1 MAPATKRKG
10 PGDMVGVASI
20 SPDGISGLDDEMEV
34 QLLGAG
40 QEVRLV
46 TPSPSPCRPHV
57 QVTYFSLPVGVQVG
71 RSCCVIKYKGRTIV
85 CDAGVHPA
93 FSGMAALP
101 FLDELDWSTVDAILI
116 THFHLDHAAS
126 LTYVMEKT
134 NFKEGNGVVYMSHPT
149 KAVYRYLMSDFVRVS
164 TAGTDENLF
173 TESEMLASFNQ
184 IQSFDFEQEILL
196 PPSRNSDSTASVRFT
211 SFAAGHV
218 LGACMFLLEIAGAR
232 VLYTGDYS
240 TEEDR
245 HLVPAKVPNW
255 ERSPDVMICESTYG
269 VQSHEPR
276 LEKEAQF
283 TSASSPFPPF
293 PHPSASLSRPSTH
306 PLTTPTDLVQSIVKR
321 GGRVLLPVFA
331 LGRAQEL
338 LLILDE
344 FWAEHPEL
352 QHVPIYYISSLAMKC
367 MDVYRQYIHTMSPNI
382 RSKFARGINPFD
394 FKGKNSFIRPL
405 DRGISKL
412 NDRNPCVV
420 MASPG
425 FLTNGVSRELL
436 EKWAPD
442 PRNGLIITGYSVEG
456 VMARTIMNEPTEIL
470 ALNGGAKIPR
480 RLCVPP
486 SFAFLKATRALTHPP
501 TRSVDYIS
509 FSAHVDYTQNSKFID
524 EVMPSH
530 LILVHG
536 EVNNM
541 SRLRSALKTR
551 FAERKNDVQIYTPR
565 NVETVKLKFRGERM
579 AKALGSLAL
588 TTPTPSTPLSGLLVS
603 KDFSYTL
610 LSPADLRE
618 FTGLST
624 SVILQRQRLVLSVS
638 WDLVRW
644 HLQGMYGKIVE
655 GRDGEGT
662 PTMRVMETVDVKL
675 AHKHELAI
683 EWVGGATNDMI
694 ADSVLAV
701 VLGIESSPASV
712 KQTSG
717 GHSHHPHPHPYAEP
731 ASPPPSSKPLIAPT
745 SPSTS
750 ADTAKPEEPD
760 SFTDAAASLPS
771 RLDRLIAFLDS
782 YFGQVE
788 LIRPEDLPLC
798 SPSPPASPTALP
810 EAAAEALDTPPAPSE
825 PAEKAEDEEKA
836 QEKKERV
843 VEERRV
849 KRERERPGAP
859 VVRVKLD
866 EHFADVRVED
876 LTVTSDYTPLQRRV
890 ESVVQIAMAIVTPL
904 SSIGDRSAMS
914 LAGDLHRDKKRA
926 EGTAGKEVETAA

>member
-1 MAPATKRKG
+1 MAPTKRKG
-10 PGDMVGVASI
+10 PGDMAGVAHI
-20 SPDGISGLDDEMEV
+20 GPQGITGLDDEMEV

-40 QEVRLV
+40 QE
-46 TPSPSPCRPHV
+46 
-57 QVTYFSLPVGVQVG
+57 VG

-164 TAGTDENLF
+164 TAGSDENLF
-173 TESEMLASFNQ
+173 TETEMLASFNQ

-196 PPSRNSDSTASVRFT
+196 QPSATSNASVRFT

-255 ERSPDVMICESTYG
+255 ERAPDVMICESTYG

-283 TSASSPFPPF
+283 TS
-293 PHPSASLSRPSTH
+293 
-306 PLTTPTDLVQSIVKR
+306 LVQSIVKR

-344 FWAEHPEL
+344 YWAEHPEL
-352 QHVPIYYISSLAMKC
+352 QHIPIYYISSLAIKC
-367 MDVYRQYIHTMSPNI
+367 MDVYRQYIHTMSPNV

-394 FKGKNSFIRPL
+394 FKRQGSFIRPL

-412 NDRNPCVV
+412 NDKNPCVV

-436 EKWAPD
+436 ERWAPD

-456 VMARTIMNEPTEIL
+456 VMARTIMNEPTEIP
-470 ALNGGAKIPR
+470 ALNGGAKIAR
-480 RLCVPP
+480 RL
-486 SFAFLKATRALTHPP
+486 
-501 TRSVDYIS
+501 SVDYIS

-524 EVMPSH
+524 DVMPSH

-588 TTPTPSTPLSGLLVS
+588 TNPVPSTPVSGLLVS

-624 SVILQRQRLVLSVS
+624 SLILQRQRLALSVS

-655 GRDGEGT
+655 GRDGEGI
-662 PTMRVMETVDVKL
+662 PTMRVMQTVDVKMTD
-675 AHKHELAI
+675 KHELAI
-683 EWVGGATNDMI
+683 EWVGGVTNDMI

-701 VLGIESSPASV
+701 VLGIEGSPASV
-712 KQTSG
+712 KKTTSDHP
-717 GHSHHPHPHPYAEP
+717 HSHHHHHKPHPYAEP
-731 ASPPPSSKPLIAPT
+731 PSPPASSTPLIKPD
-745 SPSTS
+745 S
-750 ADTAKPEEPD
+750 ADEPTADP
-760 SFTDAAASLPS
+760 AAEADLLPS

-782 YFGQVE
+782 YFGAVE
-788 LIRPEDLPLC
+788 LIRPEDLPP
-798 SPSPPASPTALP
+798 SPSPAVAAVEEPTPAPAPTADGDAAP
-810 EAAAEALDTPPAPSE
+810 EVQLDVPATE
-825 PAEKAEDEEKA
+825 PAEKVEDAAAEKVKEQEEE
-836 QEKKERV
+836 QEKKLEEEEKHPRV
-843 VEERRV
+843 
-849 KRERERPGAP
+849 P
-859 VVRVKLD
+859 VIRVKLD
-866 EHFADVRVED
+866 EHWADVRVED

-890 ESVVQIAMAIVTPL
+890 ESVVHLALAIVTPL
-904 SSIGDRSAMS
+904 SALNDPRGTK
-914 LAGDLHRDKKRA
+914 LDLVEDLEKHRDKKRA
-926 EGTAGKEVETAA
+926 VGEGEGKGLEAVAEDAREVETAA

>member
-1 MAPATKRKG
+1 MAPTKRKG
-10 PGDMVGVASI
+10 PGDAPGVAQI
-20 SPDGISGLDDEMEV
+20 SPEGITGLDDEMEV

-40 QEVRLV
+40 QE
-46 TPSPSPCRPHV
+46 
-57 QVTYFSLPVGVQVG
+57 VG

-134 NFKEGNGVVYMSHPT
+134 NFKEGNGVVYMSNPT

-173 TESEMLASFNQ
+173 TENEMIASFNQ

-196 PPSRNSDSTASVRFT
+196 PPSSTSSASVRFT

-218 LGACMFLLEIAGAR
+218 LGACMFLIEIAGAR

-245 HLVPAKVPNW
+245 HLVPAKVPTW
-255 ERSPDVMICESTYG
+255 ERPPDVMICESTYG

-283 TSASSPFPPF
+283 TN
-293 PHPSASLSRPSTH
+293 
-306 PLTTPTDLVQSIVKR
+306 LVQSILKR

-331 LGRAQEL
+331 LGRAQEI

-344 FWAEHPEL
+344 YWAEHPEL
-352 QHVPIYYISSLAMKC
+352 QHIPIYYISSLAIKC
-367 MDVYRQYIHTMSPNI
+367 MDVYRQYIHTMSPNV

-394 FKGKNSFIRPL
+394 FKRKDTFIRPL
-405 DRGISKL
+405 DKGISKL

-425 FLTNGVSRELL
+425 FLTSGVSRELL

-456 VMARTIMNEPTEIL
+456 VMARTIMNEPTEIQ
-470 ALNGGAKIPR
+470 AVNGGAKIQR
-480 RLCVPP
+480 RL
-486 SFAFLKATRALTHPP
+486 
-501 TRSVDYIS
+501 SVDYIS

-541 SRLRSALKTR
+541 SRLRSALKTK

-565 NVETVKLKFRGERM
+565 NVETVRLKFRGERM

-588 TTPTPSTPLSGLLVS
+588 TTPAPATPVSGLLVS

-624 SVILQRQRLVLSVS
+624 SIILQRQRLALSVS

-644 HLQGMYGKIVE
+644 HLQGMYGKIAE
-655 GRDGEGT
+655 GRDAEGT
-662 PTMRVMETVDVKL
+662 PTMRIMETVDVK
-675 AHKHELAI
+675 HVDKHALAI
-683 EWVGGATNDMI
+683 EWVGGVTNDMI

-701 VLGIESSPASV
+701 VLGIDGSPASV
-712 KQTSG
+712 KKTTED
-717 GHSHHPHPHPYAEP
+717 HPHQHHHHHHRHPYAEP
-731 ASPPPSSKPLIAPT
+731 PSPPRHTRSIEASASSDGVKKEEEEGTEAEA
-745 SPSTS
+745 ST
-750 ADTAKPEEPD
+750 
-760 SFTDAAASLPS
+760 LPS

-782 YFGQVE
+782 YFGHVE
-788 LIRPEDLPLC
+788 LLSPEEQ
-798 SPSPPASPTALP
+798 AALP
-810 EAAAEALDTPPAPSE
+810 PTTPVWSATEVEEAAVKVEASSTE
-825 PAEKAEDEEKA
+825 PAEKVEDAAEA
-836 QEKKERV
+836 ILEKKV
-843 VEERRV
+843 L
-849 KRERERPGAP
+849 ERPLAP
-859 VVRVKLD
+859 IVRVRLD
-866 EHFADVRVED
+866 DHWADVRIED
-876 LTVTSDYTPLQRRV
+876 LTVSSDWEPLQRRV
-890 ESVVQIAMAIVTPL
+890 ESIVQIAMAIVTPL
-904 SSIGDRSAMS
+904 SALASGHGGTKS
-914 LAGDLHRDKKRA
+914 LSLVDDIPAIKKRA
-926 EGTAGKEVETAA
+926 VGEGDVGGTSKQANPEESAPVETSEA

>member
-1 MAPATKRKG
+1 MAPPLKRKG
-10 PGDMVGVASI
+10 PGDLTGAAQI
-20 SPDGISGLDDEMEV
+20 SPEGITGLDDEMTV

-40 QEVRLV
+40 QE
-46 TPSPSPCRPHV
+46 
-57 QVTYFSLPVGVQVG
+57 VG
-71 RSCCVIKYKGRTIV
+71 RSCCVIKYKGRVIV

-164 TAGTDENLF
+164 TAGSDDNLF
-173 TESEMLASFNQ
+173 TEEEMLTSFNS

-196 PPSRNSDSTASVRFT
+196 PPSRNSETTASVRFT

-218 LGACMFLLEIAGAR
+218 LGACMFLIEVAGAR

-245 HLVPAKVPNW
+245 HLVPAKVPDW
-255 ERSPDVMICESTYG
+255 ERNPDVMICESTYG

-276 LEKEAQF
+276 LEKETQF
-283 TSASSPFPPF
+283 TN
-293 PHPSASLSRPSTH
+293 LI
-306 PLTTPTDLVQSIVKR
+306 QSIIKR

-344 FWAEHPEL
+344 YWAEHPEL
-352 QHVPIYYISSLAMKC
+352 QHVPIYYISSLAIKC
-367 MDVYRQYIHTMSPNI
+367 MDVYRQYIHTMSPNV

-394 FKGKNSFIRPL
+394 FKGKHSFIRPL
-405 DRGISKL
+405 DKGISKL
-412 NDRNPCVV
+412 NDKNPCVV

-456 VMARTIMNEPTEIL
+456 VMARTIMNEPQDIP

-480 RLCVPP
+480 RL
-486 SFAFLKATRALTHPP
+486 
-501 TRSVDYIS
+501 SVDYIS

-588 TTPTPSTPLSGLLVS
+588 STPAPQTALSGLLVS
-603 KDFSYTL
+603 KDFTYTL
-610 LSPADLRE
+610 LSPADLRD

-624 SVILQRQRLVLSVS
+624 SVILQRQRVKLSVS

-644 HLQGMYGKIVE
+644 HLEGMYGKIVE
-655 GRDGEGT
+655 GRDQEGV
-662 PTMRVMETVDVKL
+662 PTMRIMQTVDVKL
-675 AHKHELAI
+675 SDKHELAI
-683 EWVGGATNDMI
+683 EWVGGATNDMV
-694 ADSVLAV
+694 ADSVLAL

-712 KQTSG
+712 KQTS
-717 GHSHHPHPHPYAEP
+717 SHDHHHHHHHHHHAPHPYAEP
-731 ASPPPSSKPLIAPT
+731 SSPRPLL
-745 SPSTS
+745 PST
-750 ADTAKPEEPD
+750 PEEEED
-760 SFTDAAASLPS
+760 GSAKKEEDEEEAELATLPS

-782 YFGQVE
+782 YFGSVE
-788 LIRPEDLPLC
+788 LLKSSAKE
-798 SPSPPASPTALP
+798 THP
-810 EAAAEALDTPPAPSE
+810 EAATETSATATSAQSAAEPTGAPEEEAVAQIDASE
-825 PAEKAEDEEKA
+825 PAEKSE
-836 QEKKERV
+836 QEAVKIEAAAA
-843 VEERRV
+843 EERANEI
-849 KRERERPGAP
+849 ERERKHPRAP
-859 VVRVKLD
+859 VIRVKLD
-866 EHFADVRVED
+866 EHFADVDIESLV
-876 LTVTSDYTPLQRRV
+876 VVSDYVPLQRRV

-904 SSIGDRSAMS
+904 ASIGDLGTGKKGGLS
-914 LAGDLHRDKKRA
+914 LLEHQDKKV
-926 EGTAGKEVETAA
+926 KEVEA

>member
-1 MAPATKRKG
+1 MAPNKRKG
-10 PGDMVGVASI
+10 PGDAAGVAQI
-20 SPDGISGLDDEMEV
+20 SPEGITGLDDEMEV

-40 QEVRLV
+40 QEV
-46 TPSPSPCRPHV
+46 
-57 QVTYFSLPVGVQVG
+57 G
-71 RSCCVIKYKGRTIV
+71 RSCCVIRYKGRTIV

-134 NFKEGNGVVYMSHPT
+134 NFKEGKGVVYMSHPT

-164 TAGTDENLF
+164 TAGSDDNLF
-173 TESEMLASFNQ
+173 TETEMIASFNE

-196 PPSRNSDSTASVRFT
+196 PPSDTSSASVRFT

-218 LGACMFLLEIAGAR
+218 LGACMFLIEIAGAR

-245 HLVPAKVPNW
+245 HLVPAKVPSW
-255 ERSPDVMICESTYG
+255 ERPPDVMICESTYG

-283 TSASSPFPPF
+283 TG
-293 PHPSASLSRPSTH
+293 
-306 PLTTPTDLVQSIVKR
+306 LVQSILKR

-338 LLILDE
+338 LLLLDE
-344 FWAEHPEL
+344 YWAEHPEL
-352 QHVPIYYISSLAMKC
+352 QHIPIYFVSSLAIKC
-367 MDVYRQYIHTMSPNI
+367 MDVYGQYIHTMSPNV
-382 RSKFARGINPFD
+382 RAKFARGINPFD
-394 FKGKNSFIRPL
+394 FKRKDSFVRPL

-412 NDRNPCVV
+412 NDRTPCVV

-425 FLTNGVSRELL
+425 FLTSGVSRELL

-456 VMARTIMNEPTEIL
+456 VMARTIMNEPTEIH
-470 ALNGGAKIPR
+470 ALNGGAKIQR
-480 RLCVPP
+480 RL
-486 SFAFLKATRALTHPP
+486 
-501 TRSVDYIS
+501 SVDYIS

-541 SRLRSALKTR
+541 SRLRAALKAR

-579 AKALGSLAL
+579 AKALGSLA
-588 TTPTPSTPLSGLLVS
+588 TKAPTAATPVSGLLVS

-624 SVILQRQRLVLSVS
+624 SLILQRQRLALSVS

-644 HLQGMYGKIVE
+644 HLQGMYGKIAE
-655 GRDGEGT
+655 GRDGEGV
-662 PTMRVMETVDVKL
+662 PTMRVMETVDVKMTD
-675 AHKHELAI
+675 KHELAI
-683 EWVGGATNDMI
+683 EWVGGVTNDMI
-694 ADSVLAV
+694 ADSVLAI
-701 VLGIESSPASV
+701 VLGIEGSPASV
-712 KQTSG
+712 KT
-717 GHSHHPHPHPYAEP
+717 P
-731 ASPPPSSKPLIAPT
+731 ASA
-745 SPSTS
+745 
-750 ADTAKPEEPD
+750 AEDGGD
-760 SFTDAAASLPS
+760 SDALLVPS

-788 LIRPEDLPLC
+788 LLRPEDMPTPP
-798 SPSPPASPTALP
+798 PSAAVPEPDAAEAAAVTVEAAPTEPAEKVEDAAAA
-810 EAAAEALDTPPAPSE
+810 AAAEA
-825 PAEKAEDEEKA
+825 
-836 QEKKERV
+836 KKEKN
-843 VEERRV
+843 EAQAQAD
-849 KRERERPGAP
+849 RPRAP
-859 VVRVKLD
+859 VIRVKLD
-866 EHFADVRVED
+866 EHCADVRVED
-876 LTVTSDYTPLQRRV
+876 LTVSSDYEPLQRRV
-890 ESVVQIAMAIVTPL
+890 ESVVQIALAIVTPL
-904 SSIGDRSAMS
+904 SA
-914 LAGDLHRDKKRA
+914 LAP
-926 EGTAGKEVETAA
+926 GKNGIEVKGMGLADEVERSKRRAMRREKAEDALDQVPEETEQA

>member
-1 MAPATKRKG
+1 MKRKG
-10 PGDMVGVASI
+10 AGDTAGVAQI
-20 SPDGISGLDDEMEV
+20 SPEGITGLDDEMEV

-40 QEVRLV
+40 QEV
-46 TPSPSPCRPHV
+46 
-57 QVTYFSLPVGVQVG
+57 G
-71 RSCCVIKYKGRTIV
+71 RSCCVIKYKGRIIV

-134 NFKEGNGVVYMSHPT
+134 NFKEGKGVVYMSHPT

-164 TAGTDENLF
+164 TAGSDDNLF
-173 TESEMLASFNQ
+173 TEAEMIASFNE

-196 PPSRNSDSTASVRFT
+196 PPSDTSSASVRFT

-255 ERSPDVMICESTYG
+255 ERPPDVMICESTYG

-283 TSASSPFPPF
+283 TG
-293 PHPSASLSRPSTH
+293 
-306 PLTTPTDLVQSIVKR
+306 LVQSILKR

-344 FWAEHPEL
+344 YWAEHPEL
-352 QHVPIYYISSLAMKC
+352 QHIPIYYISSLAIKC
-367 MDVYRQYIHTMSPNI
+367 MDVYRQYIHTMSPNV
-382 RSKFARGINPFD
+382 RAKFARGINPFD
-394 FKGKNSFIRPL
+394 FKRQDSFIRPL

-425 FLTNGVSRELL
+425 FLTSGVSRELL

-442 PRNGLIITGYSVEG
+442 PRNGLVITGYSVEG
-456 VMARTIMNEPTEIL
+456 VMARTIMNEPTEIH
-470 ALNGGAKIPR
+470 ALNGGAKIQR
-480 RLCVPP
+480 RL
-486 SFAFLKATRALTHPP
+486 
-501 TRSVDYIS
+501 SVDYIS

-541 SRLRSALKTR
+541 SRLRAALRTR

-579 AKALGSLAL
+579 AKALGSLANTL
-588 TTPTPSTPLSGLLVS
+588 PTPSTTVSGLLVS

-618 FTGLST
+618 FTGLSS
-624 SVILQRQRLVLSVS
+624 SVILQRQRLALSVS

-644 HLQGMYGKIVE
+644 HLEGMYGKIAQGKDAE
-655 GRDGEGT
+655 GHLTLRI
-662 PTMRVMETVDVKL
+662 METVDVKMVD
-675 AHKHELAI
+675 KHELAI
-683 EWVGGATNDMI
+683 EWVGGVTNDMI

-701 VLGIESSPASV
+701 VLGIEGSPASV
-712 KQTSG
+712 KKTTED
-717 GHSHHPHPHPYAEP
+717 HPHHHHHHHPHPYAEP
-731 ASPPPSSKPLIAPT
+731 PSPSAPL
-745 SPSTS
+745 SDVDEPSTS
-750 ADTAKPEEPD
+750 APDADADEE
-760 SFTDAAASLPS
+760 AAVLPS

-788 LIRPEDLPLC
+788 LVQPSTS
-798 SPSPPASPTALP
+798 SPSPSSA
-810 EAAAEALDTPPAPSE
+810 PAPVAPAADEASAASE
-825 PAEKAEDEEKA
+825 PKLEPVDDATLPPEKAEDAMQVEAVAEADKA
-836 QEKKERV
+836 HERL
-843 VEERRV
+843 
-849 KRERERPGAP
+849 ERPRAP
-859 VVRVKLD
+859 VIRVTLD
-866 EHFADVRVED
+866 SYHADVRVED
-876 LTVTSDYTPLQRRV
+876 LTVTSDYEPLKRRV

-904 SSIGDRSAMS
+904 SALAPGAAAAGGTIHS
-914 LAGDLHRDKKRA
+914 LADDLPKVKRR
-926 EGTAGKEVETAA
+926 EVEAGLDEGLERVREEDL

>member
-1 MAPATKRKG
+1 MAPSNKRKG
-10 PGDMVGVASI
+10 PGDLTGAAQI
-20 SPDGISGLDDEMEV
+20 SPEGITGLDDEMTV

-40 QEVRLV
+40 QE
-46 TPSPSPCRPHV
+46 
-57 QVTYFSLPVGVQVG
+57 VG

-134 NFKEGNGVVYMSHPT
+134 NFKEGKGVVYMSHPT

-164 TAGTDENLF
+164 TAGSDENLF
-173 TESEMLASFNQ
+173 TEEEMLTSFNS

-196 PPSRNSDSTASVRFT
+196 PPSRNSETTASVRFT

-218 LGACMFLLEIAGAR
+218 LGACMFLIEVAGAR

-245 HLVPAKVPNW
+245 HLVPAKVPDW
-255 ERSPDVMICESTYG
+255 ERNPDVMICESTYG

-276 LEKEAQF
+276 LEKETQF
-283 TSASSPFPPF
+283 TN
-293 PHPSASLSRPSTH
+293 LI
-306 PLTTPTDLVQSIVKR
+306 QSIIKR

-344 FWAEHPEL
+344 YWAEHPEL

-367 MDVYRQYIHTMSPNI
+367 MDVYRQYIHTMSPNV

-394 FKGKNSFIRPL
+394 FRGKNSFIRPL
-405 DRGISKL
+405 DKGISKL
-412 NDRNPCVV
+412 NDKNPCVV

-456 VMARTIMNEPTEIL
+456 VMARTIMNEPQDIP

-480 RLCVPP
+480 RL
-486 SFAFLKATRALTHPP
+486 
-501 TRSVDYIS
+501 SVDYIS

-588 TTPTPSTPLSGLLVS
+588 TTPAPQTALSGLLVS
-603 KDFSYTL
+603 KDFTYTL
-610 LSPADLRE
+610 LSPSDLRD

-624 SVILQRQRLVLSVS
+624 SVILQRQRVKLSVT

-655 GRDGEGT
+655 GRDQEGV
-662 PTMRVMETVDVKL
+662 PTMRIMQTVDVKL
-675 AHKHELAI
+675 SDKHEVAI
-683 EWVGGATNDMI
+683 EWVGGATNDMV

-712 KQTSG
+712 KQTS
-717 GHSHHPHPHPYAEP
+717 SHDHHHHHAPHPYAEP
-731 ASPPPSSKPLIAPT
+731 PSPKPLL
-745 SPSTS
+745 PST
-750 ADTAKPEEPD
+750 PEED
-760 SFTDAAASLPS
+760 EEAKKEEEEEDESSILPS

-782 YFGQVE
+782 YFGSVE
-788 LIRPEDLPLC
+788 LLQPSRAK
-798 SPSPPASPTALP
+798 SSSPPQEDPVESATSTAMDEETVEESTTSTTEEVIAQIDP
-810 EAAAEALDTPPAPSE
+810 KEPAEKSEQEAAKIEEAAAEQRAKE
-825 PAEKAEDEEKA
+825 IE
-836 QEKKERV
+836 QEKRN
-843 VEERRV
+843 
-849 KRERERPGAP
+849 PHAP
-859 VVRVKLD
+859 VIRVKLD
-866 EHFADVRVED
+866 EHFADVDIEN
-876 LTVTSDYTPLQRRV
+876 LTVVSDYVPLQRRV

-904 SSIGDRSAMS
+904 ASIGDLGSGKKGGLS
-914 LAGDLHRDKKRA
+914 LLEHQDKKV
-926 EGTAGKEVETAA
+926 KEIEA

>member
-1 MAPATKRKG
+1 MAPVKRKG
-10 PGDMVGVASI
+10 PGDLTAVAQI
-20 SPDGISGLDDEMEV
+20 SPQGITGLDDEMEV
-34 QLLGAG
+34 QMLGAG
-40 QEVRLV
+40 QE
-46 TPSPSPCRPHV
+46 
-57 QVTYFSLPVGVQVG
+57 VG

-134 NFKEGNGVVYMSHPT
+134 NFKEGKGVVYMSHPT

-164 TAGTDENLF
+164 TAGSDDHLF
-173 TESEMLASFNQ
+173 TETEMIASFNQ

-196 PPSRNSDSTASVRFT
+196 QPSETSNASVRFT

-255 ERSPDVMICESTYG
+255 ERPPDVMICESTYG

-283 TSASSPFPPF
+283 TN
-293 PHPSASLSRPSTH
+293 
-306 PLTTPTDLVQSIVKR
+306 LVSSIVKR

-331 LGRAQEL
+331 LGRAQEI

-344 FWAEHPEL
+344 YWAEHPEL
-352 QHVPIYYISSLAMKC
+352 QHVPIYFISSLAIKC
-367 MDVYRQYIHTMSPNI
+367 MDVYRQYIHTMSPNV
-382 RSKFARGINPFD
+382 RSKFARGLNPFD
-394 FKGKNSFIRPL
+394 FKRKDSFIRPL

-412 NDRNPCVV
+412 NDKNPCVV

-436 EKWAPD
+436 ERWAPD

-456 VMARTIMNEPTEIL
+456 VMARTIMNEPTEIP
-470 ALNGGAKIPR
+470 ALNGGAKIAR
-480 RLCVPP
+480 RL
-486 SFAFLKATRALTHPP
+486 
-501 TRSVDYIS
+501 SVDYIS

-536 EVNNM
+536 EMNNM
-541 SRLRSALKTR
+541 SRLRSALKTK

-588 TTPTPSTPLSGLLVS
+588 TKPIPSTPVSGLLVS

-624 SVILQRQRLVLSVS
+624 SVILQRQRLALSVS

-655 GRDGEGT
+655 GRDKDGL
-662 PTMRVMETVDVKL
+662 PTMRVMQTVDVKM
-675 AHKHELAI
+675 ADKYELAI
-683 EWVGGATNDMI
+683 EWVGGVTNDMI

-701 VLGIESSPASV
+701 VLGIEGSPASV
-712 KQTSG
+712 KKTTSD
-717 GHSHHPHPHPYAEP
+717 HPHHHHHHAPHPYAEP
-731 ASPPPSSKPLIAPT
+731 ASPPPSSRPLI
-745 SPSTS
+745 
-750 ADTAKPEEPD
+750 KPEDPSSSSEP
-760 SFTDAAASLPS
+760 AAAAEGEGLDALPS

-782 YFGQVE
+782 YFGHVE
-788 LIRPEDLPLC
+788 LLRPEDLPP
-798 SPSPPASPTALP
+798 SPSPSPADAAEHEPAPAPATEPVAP
-810 EAAAEALDTPPAPSE
+810 DMAVDIPAAASE
-825 PAEKAEDEEKA
+825 PAEKVEDAAVAAAEEMEEKKA
-836 QEKKERV
+836 EELAEEKK
-843 VEERRV
+843 
-849 KRERERPGAP
+849 RPRAP

-866 EHFADVRVED
+866 EHWADVRVED
-876 LTVTSDYTPLQRRV
+876 LSVTSDYTPLQRRV
-890 ESVVQIAMAIVTPL
+890 ESVVHLALAIVTPL
-904 SSIGDRSAMS
+904 SALNDPRGAK
-914 LAGDLHRDKKRA
+914 LDLTADVDGHLEKKRA
-926 EGTAGKEVETAA
+926 VERGEGLEKVEEENMEEKADEA

>member
-1 MAPATKRKG
+1 MKRKTV
-10 PGDMVGVASI
+10 GDTAGVAQI
-20 SPDGISGLDDEMEV
+20 SPEGITGLDDEMEV

-40 QEVRLV
+40 QE
-46 TPSPSPCRPHV
+46 
-57 QVTYFSLPVGVQVG
+57 VG

-134 NFKEGNGVVYMSHPT
+134 NFKEGKGVVYMSHPT

-164 TAGTDENLF
+164 TAGSDDNLF
-173 TESEMLASFNQ
+173 TEAEMIASFNQ

-196 PPSRNSDSTASVRFT
+196 PPSDSSSASVRFT

-255 ERSPDVMICESTYG
+255 ERPPDVMICESTYG

-283 TSASSPFPPF
+283 T
-293 PHPSASLSRPSTH
+293 T
-306 PLTTPTDLVQSIVKR
+306 LVQSILKR

-344 FWAEHPEL
+344 YWAEHPEL
-352 QHVPIYYISSLAMKC
+352 QHIPIYYISSLAIKC
-367 MDVYRQYIHTMSPNI
+367 MDVYRQYIHTMSPNV
-382 RSKFARGINPFD
+382 RAKFARGINPFD
-394 FKGKNSFIRPL
+394 FKRQDSFIRPL

-425 FLTNGVSRELL
+425 FLTSGVSRELL

-442 PRNGLIITGYSVEG
+442 PRNGLVITGYSVEG
-456 VMARTIMNEPTEIL
+456 VMARTIMNEPTEIH
-470 ALNGGAKIPR
+470 ALNGGAKIQR
-480 RLCVPP
+480 RL
-486 SFAFLKATRALTHPP
+486 
-501 TRSVDYIS
+501 SVDYIS

-541 SRLRSALKTR
+541 SRLRAALRTR

-579 AKALGSLAL
+579 AKALGSLAN
-588 TTPTPSTPLSGLLVS
+588 TVPTPSTAVSGLLVS

-624 SVILQRQRLVLSVS
+624 SVILQRQRLALSVS

-644 HLQGMYGKIVE
+644 HLEGMYGKIAQ
-655 GRDGEGT
+655 GRDGEGHLT
-662 PTMRVMETVDVKL
+662 LRIMETVDVKMVD
-675 AHKHELAI
+675 KHELAI
-683 EWVGGATNDMI
+683 EWVGGVTNDMI

-701 VLGIESSPASV
+701 VLGIEGSPASV
-712 KQTSG
+712 KKTTEDHPH
-717 GHSHHPHPHPYAEP
+717 GHHHHHHHPHPYAEP
-731 ASPPPSSKPLIAPT
+731 PSPSAPPPADDDAP
-745 SPSTS
+745 S
-750 ADTAKPEEPD
+750 ASVD
-760 SFTDAAASLPS
+760 DADAEAAVLPS

-788 LIRPEDLPLC
+788 LIRP
-798 SPSPPASPTALP
+798 SSSSPPAPP
-810 EAAAEALDTPPAPSE
+810 AAETEEAKEKEKDVTTAEQLKPEPVDDATLPPEKVEDALHAEAEAEAKATQQRAARPA
-825 PAEKAEDEEKA
+825 
-836 QEKKERV
+836 
-843 VEERRV
+843 
-849 KRERERPGAP
+849 AP
-859 VVRVKLD
+859 VIRVTLD
-866 EHFADVRVED
+866 SYHADVRVED
-876 LTVTSDYTPLQRRV
+876 LSVTSDYTPLQRRV

-904 SSIGDRSAMS
+904 SALAPGAAVGGGAALSLVDDLPKVKRRETEGLESVREEAM
-914 LAGDLHRDKKRA
+914 A
-926 EGTAGKEVETAA
+926 EGA

>member
-1 MAPATKRKG
+1 MAPTKRKG
-10 PGDMVGVASI
+10 PGESAGVAQI
-20 SPDGISGLDDEMEV
+20 SPAGITGIDDEMEV

-40 QEVRLV
+40 QEA
-46 TPSPSPCRPHV
+46 T
-57 QVTYFSLPVGVQVG
+57 TQVG

-134 NFKEGNGVVYMSHPT
+134 NFKEGNGVVYMSNPT

-164 TAGTDENLF
+164 TAGSDDNLF
-173 TESEMLASFNQ
+173 SEAEMIASFNQ

-196 PPSRNSDSTASVRFT
+196 PPSSTSSASVRFT

-218 LGACMFLLEIAGAR
+218 LGACMFLIEIAGAR

-245 HLVPAKVPNW
+245 HLVPAKVPSW
-255 ERSPDVMICESTYG
+255 ERPPDVMICESTYG

-283 TSASSPFPPF
+283 TN
-293 PHPSASLSRPSTH
+293 
-306 PLTTPTDLVQSIVKR
+306 LVQSILKR

-344 FWAEHPEL
+344 YWAEHPEL
-352 QHVPIYYISSLAMKC
+352 QHIPIYYISSLAIKC
-367 MDVYRQYIHTMSPNI
+367 MDVYRQYIHTMSPNV

-394 FKGKNSFIRPL
+394 FKRKDTFIRPL
-405 DRGISKL
+405 DKGISKL

-425 FLTNGVSRELL
+425 FLTSGVSRELL

-456 VMARTIMNEPTEIL
+456 VMARTIMNEPTEIQ
-470 ALNGGAKIPR
+470 AVNGGAKIQR
-480 RLCVPP
+480 RL
-486 SFAFLKATRALTHPP
+486 
-501 TRSVDYIS
+501 SVDYIS

-541 SRLRSALKTR
+541 SRLRSALKTK

-565 NVETVKLKFRGERM
+565 NVETVRLKFRGERM

-588 TTPTPSTPLSGLLVS
+588 TTPAPATQVSGLLVS

-624 SVILQRQRLVLSVS
+624 SVILQRQRLALSVS

-644 HLQGMYGKIVE
+644 HLQGMYGKIAE
-655 GRDGEGT
+655 GRDAEGT

-675 AHKHELAI
+675 VDKHVLAI
-683 EWVGGATNDMI
+683 EWVGGVTNDMI
-694 ADSVLAV
+694 ADSVLAI
-701 VLGIESSPASV
+701 VLGIEGSPASV
-712 KQTSG
+712 KKITEDNP
-717 GHSHHPHPHPYAEP
+717 HHHHHHHPHAEP
-731 ASPPPSSKPLIAPT
+731 PSPPAAHRSLEASSSSQAAVKAEP
-745 SPSTS
+745 
-750 ADTAKPEEPD
+750 KEEEED
-760 SFTDAAASLPS
+760 DVAAALPS

-782 YFGQVE
+782 YFGHVE
-788 LIRPEDLPLC
+788 LLSPE
-798 SPSPPASPTALP
+798 
-810 EAAAEALDTPPAPSE
+810 EQAAAPHTAVIPTEAEVEATAVKVEASSTE
-825 PAEKAEDEEKA
+825 PAEKVEDAAEEALEQKSA
-836 QEKKERV
+836 A
-843 VEERRV
+843 
-849 KRERERPGAP
+849 RPLAP
-859 VVRVKLD
+859 VIRVRLD
-866 EHFADVRVED
+866 DHWADVRIED
-876 LTVTSDYTPLQRRV
+876 LTVTSDYTPLQHRV

-904 SSIGDRSAMS
+904 SALAPGHSGAKASS
-914 LAGDLHRDKKRA
+914 LVDDFPVAKKRA
-926 EGTAGKEVETAA
+926 TNGLEGVSEAAEEVVASEA

>member
-10 PGDMVGVASI
+10 PGDMAGVASI
-20 SPDGISGLDDEMEV
+20 SPEGITGLDDEMEV

-40 QEVRLV
+40 QE
-46 TPSPSPCRPHV
+46 
-57 QVTYFSLPVGVQVG
+57 VG

-173 TESEMLASFNQ
+173 TESEMIASFNQ

-283 TSASSPFPPF
+283 TN
-293 PHPSASLSRPSTH
+293 
-306 PLTTPTDLVQSIVKR
+306 LVQSIVKR

-480 RLCVPP
+480 RL
-486 SFAFLKATRALTHPP
+486 
-501 TRSVDYIS
+501 SVDYIS

-675 AHKHELAI
+675 ADKHELAI

-717 GHSHHPHPHPYAEP
+717 GHSHHHHPHPYAEP
-731 ASPPPSSKPLIAPT
+731 ASPPPSSKPLIAPS

-750 ADTAKPEEPD
+750 SATAKLEEPD
-760 SFTDAAASLPS
+760 SSSDAATSLPS

-782 YFGQVE
+782 YFGHVE
-788 LIRPEDLPLC
+788 LIRPEDLPPR
-798 SPSPPASPTALP
+798 SPSPPVSPTALP
-810 EAAAEALDTPPAPSE
+810 EAAAEALDTPPAPSV

-836 QEKKERV
+836 QEKKQREG
-843 VEERRV
+843 EERRF
-849 KRERERPGAP
+849 KKERERPGAP

-926 EGTAGKEVETAA
+926 EGKAGKEVETAA

>member
-1 MAPATKRKG
+1 MAPTKRKG
-10 PGDMVGVASI
+10 PGDAPGVAQI
-20 SPDGISGLDDEMEV
+20 SPEGITGLDDEMEV

-40 QEVRLV
+40 QE
-46 TPSPSPCRPHV
+46 
-57 QVTYFSLPVGVQVG
+57 VG

-134 NFKEGNGVVYMSHPT
+134 NFREGNGVVYMSNPT

-173 TESEMLASFNQ
+173 TETEMIASFNQ

-196 PPSRNSDSTASVRFT
+196 PPSSTSSASVRFT

-218 LGACMFLLEIAGAR
+218 LGACMFLIEIAGAR

-245 HLVPAKVPNW
+245 HLVPAKVPTW
-255 ERSPDVMICESTYG
+255 ERPPDVMICESTYG

-283 TSASSPFPPF
+283 TN
-293 PHPSASLSRPSTH
+293 
-306 PLTTPTDLVQSIVKR
+306 LVQSILKR

-344 FWAEHPEL
+344 YWAEHPEL
-352 QHVPIYYISSLAMKC
+352 QHIPIYYISSLAIKC
-367 MDVYRQYIHTMSPNI
+367 MDVYRQYIHTMSPNV

-394 FKGKNSFIRPL
+394 FKRKDTFIRPL
-405 DRGISKL
+405 DKGISKL

-425 FLTNGVSRELL
+425 FLTSGVSRELL

-456 VMARTIMNEPTEIL
+456 VMARTIMNEPTEIQ
-470 ALNGGAKIPR
+470 AVNGGAKIQR
-480 RLCVPP
+480 RL
-486 SFAFLKATRALTHPP
+486 
-501 TRSVDYIS
+501 SVDYIS

-541 SRLRSALKTR
+541 SRLRSALKTK

-565 NVETVKLKFRGERM
+565 NVETVRLKFRGERM

-588 TTPTPSTPLSGLLVS
+588 TTPAPATPVSGLLVS

-624 SVILQRQRLVLSVS
+624 SIILQRQRLALSVS

-644 HLQGMYGKIVE
+644 HLQGMYGKIAE
-655 GRDGEGT
+655 GRDAEGV
-662 PTMRVMETVDVKL
+662 PTMRIMETVDVK
-675 AHKHELAI
+675 HVDKHALAI
-683 EWVGGATNDMI
+683 EWVGGVTNDMI

-701 VLGIESSPASV
+701 VLGIEGSPASV
-712 KQTSG
+712 KKTTED
-717 GHSHHPHPHPYAEP
+717 HPHQHHHHHHRHPYAEP
-731 ASPPPSSKPLIAPT
+731 PSPPRHTRRIEA
-745 SPSTS
+745 STS
-750 ADTAKPEEPD
+750 SSDGVKKEEEEE
-760 SFTDAAASLPS
+760 TDAEASTLPS

-782 YFGQVE
+782 YFGHVE
-788 LIRPEDLPLC
+788 LLSPEEQ
-798 SPSPPASPTALP
+798 AALP
-810 EAAAEALDTPPAPSE
+810 PTTPVWSAAEVEEAAVKVEASSTE
-825 PAEKAEDEEKA
+825 PAEKVEDAAEA
-836 QEKKERV
+836 ILEKKAL
-843 VEERRV
+843 
-849 KRERERPGAP
+849 ERPLAP
-859 VVRVKLD
+859 IIRVRLD
-866 EHFADVRVED
+866 DHWADVRIED
-876 LTVTSDYTPLQRRV
+876 LTVSSDWEPLQRRV
-890 ESVVQIAMAIVTPL
+890 ESIVQIAMAIVTPL
-904 SSIGDRSAMS
+904 SALAPGHGGTKS
-914 LAGDLHRDKKRA
+914 LSLVDDIPAVKKRA
-926 EGTAGKEVETAA
+926 VAEGDAGSSKKPISEESAPVEASEA

>member
-1 MAPATKRKG
+1 MAPSNKRKG
-10 PGDMVGVASI
+10 PGDLTGAAQI
-20 SPDGISGLDDEMEV
+20 SPEGITGLDDEMTV

-40 QEVRLV
+40 QE
-46 TPSPSPCRPHV
+46 
-57 QVTYFSLPVGVQVG
+57 VG

-173 TESEMLASFNQ
+173 TEEEMLTSFNS

-196 PPSRNSDSTASVRFT
+196 PPSRNSETTASVRFT

-218 LGACMFLLEIAGAR
+218 LGACMFLIEVAGAR

-245 HLVPAKVPNW
+245 HLVPAKVPDW
-255 ERSPDVMICESTYG
+255 ERNPDVMICESTYG

-276 LEKEAQF
+276 LEKETQF
-283 TSASSPFPPF
+283 TN
-293 PHPSASLSRPSTH
+293 LI
-306 PLTTPTDLVQSIVKR
+306 QSIIKR

-344 FWAEHPEL
+344 YWAEHPEL

-367 MDVYRQYIHTMSPNI
+367 MDVYRQYIHTMSPNV

-394 FKGKNSFIRPL
+394 FRGKNSFIRPL
-405 DRGISKL
+405 DKGISKL
-412 NDRNPCVV
+412 NDKNPCVV

-456 VMARTIMNEPTEIL
+456 VMARTIMNEPQDIP

-480 RLCVPP
+480 RL
-486 SFAFLKATRALTHPP
+486 
-501 TRSVDYIS
+501 SVDYIS

-588 TTPTPSTPLSGLLVS
+588 TTPAPQTALSGLLVS
-603 KDFSYTL
+603 KDFTYTL
-610 LSPADLRE
+610 LSPSDLRD

-624 SVILQRQRLVLSVS
+624 SVILQRQRVKLSVS

-655 GRDGEGT
+655 GRDQDKV
-662 PTMRVMETVDVKL
+662 PTMRIMQTVDVKL
-675 AHKHELAI
+675 SDKHEVAI
-683 EWVGGATNDMI
+683 EWVGGATNDMV

-712 KQTSG
+712 KQTS
-717 GHSHHPHPHPYAEP
+717 SHDHHHHHAPHPYAEP
-731 ASPPPSSKPLIAPT
+731 DSPKPLLT
-745 SPSTS
+745 STPDEGDDAKKEEDDKLST
-750 ADTAKPEEPD
+750 
-760 SFTDAAASLPS
+760 LPS

-782 YFGQVE
+782 YFGSVE
-788 LIRPEDLPLC
+788 LLQPSTTK
-798 SPSPPASPTALP
+798 SPTPGDETSVPPAM
-810 EAAAEALDTPPAPSE
+810 DTEETSTESKTEETVEQIDPHE
-825 PAEKAEDEEKA
+825 PAEKSEQEAAKIEEAIAEERAKEIEEEK
-836 QEKKERV
+836 KSPR
-843 VEERRV
+843 
-849 KRERERPGAP
+849 AP
-859 VVRVKLD
+859 VIRVKLD
-866 EHFADVRVED
+866 EHFADVDIEN
-876 LTVTSDYTPLQRRV
+876 LTVVSDYVPLQRRV
-890 ESVVQIAMAIVTPL
+890 ESVVQIAMAVVTPL
-904 SSIGDRSAMS
+904 SSIGDSGAEKKGLS
-914 LAGDLHRDKKRA
+914 LMEHQDKRV
-926 EGTAGKEVETAA
+926 KEIEA

>member
-1 MAPATKRKG
+1 MAPTKRKG
-10 PGDMVGVASI
+10 PGDMAGVASI
-20 SPDGISGLDDEMEV
+20 SPQGITGLDDEMEV

-40 QEVRLV
+40 QE
-46 TPSPSPCRPHV
+46 
-57 QVTYFSLPVGVQVG
+57 VG

-164 TAGTDENLF
+164 TAGSDDNLF
-173 TESEMLASFNQ
+173 TEAEMIASFNQ

-196 PPSRNSDSTASVRFT
+196 PPSEGSSASVRFT

-218 LGACMFLLEIAGAR
+218 LGACMFLIEIAGAR

-255 ERSPDVMICESTYG
+255 ERKPDVMICESTYG

-283 TSASSPFPPF
+283 T
-293 PHPSASLSRPSTH
+293 T
-306 PLTTPTDLVQSIVKR
+306 LVQNIVKR

-331 LGRAQEL
+331 LGRAQEI

-344 FWAEHPEL
+344 YWAEHPEL
-352 QHVPIYYISSLAMKC
+352 QHIPIYYISNLAIKC
-367 MDVYRQYIHTMSPNI
+367 MDVYRQYIHTMSPNV

-394 FKGKNSFIRPL
+394 FKRKDSFIRPL

-412 NDRNPCVV
+412 NDKNPCVV

-425 FLTNGVSRELL
+425 FLTSGVSRELL
-436 EKWAPD
+436 ERWAPD

-456 VMARTIMNEPTEIL
+456 VMARTIMNEPTEIP
-470 ALNGGAKIPR
+470 ALNGGAKIAR
-480 RLCVPP
+480 RL
-486 SFAFLKATRALTHPP
+486 
-501 TRSVDYIS
+501 SVDYIS

-541 SRLRSALKTR
+541 SRLRSALKTK

-588 TTPTPSTPLSGLLVS
+588 TNPVASTPLSGLLVS

-624 SVILQRQRLVLSVS
+624 SIILQRQRLALSVS

-655 GRDGEGT
+655 GKDGEGV
-662 PTMRVMETVDVKL
+662 PTMRVMETVDVKMTD
-675 AHKHELAI
+675 KHELAI
-683 EWVGGATNDMI
+683 EWVGGVTNDMI

-701 VLGIESSPASV
+701 VLGIEGSPASV
-712 KQTSG
+712 KKTTSD
-717 GHSHHPHPHPYAEP
+717 HPHDHHHHHRPHPYAEP
-731 ASPPPSSKPLIAPT
+731 PSPPPSSAAPLIKPELSDEPS
-745 SPSTS
+745 SPSAT
-750 ADTAKPEEPD
+750 E
-760 SFTDAAASLPS
+760 TDALPS

-788 LIRPEDLPLC
+788 LLRPEH
-798 SPSPPASPTALP
+798 AATPTASSSRSEKP
-810 EAAAEALDTPPAPSE
+810 TTDSAAETESISAPEMQVDVAPTE
-825 PAEKAEDEEKA
+825 PAEKVEDKAAEAVQEAEEKKVE
-836 QEKKERV
+836 QLKE
-843 VEERRV
+843 EEDQP
-849 KRERERPGAP
+849 KAP
-859 VVRVKLD
+859 VIRVKLD
-866 EHFADVRVED
+866 EHWADVRVED

-890 ESVVQIAMAIVTPL
+890 ESVVHLALAIVTPL
-904 SSIGDRSAMS
+904 SALTDPRGAKMD
-914 LAGDLHRDKKRA
+914 LLGDLENHRDKKRA
-926 EGTAGKEVETAA
+926 GGNEGLEKVVEEVAEA

>member
-1 MAPATKRKG
+1 MKRKG
-10 PGDMVGVASI
+10 AGDTTGVAQI
-20 SPDGISGLDDEMEV
+20 SPDGITGLDDEMEV

-40 QEVRLV
+40 QEV
-46 TPSPSPCRPHV
+46 
-57 QVTYFSLPVGVQVG
+57 G
-71 RSCCVIKYKGRTIV
+71 RSCCVIKYKGRIIV

-134 NFKEGNGVVYMSHPT
+134 NFKEGKGVVYMSHPT

-164 TAGTDENLF
+164 TAGSDDNLF
-173 TESEMLASFNQ
+173 TEAEMIASFNE

-196 PPSRNSDSTASVRFT
+196 PPSDTSSASVRFT

-255 ERSPDVMICESTYG
+255 ERPPDVMICESTYG

-283 TSASSPFPPF
+283 TG
-293 PHPSASLSRPSTH
+293 
-306 PLTTPTDLVQSIVKR
+306 LVQSILKR

-344 FWAEHPEL
+344 YWAEHPEL
-352 QHVPIYYISSLAMKC
+352 QHIPIYYISSLAIKC
-367 MDVYRQYIHTMSPNI
+367 MDVYRQYIHTMSPNV
-382 RSKFARGINPFD
+382 RAKFARGINPFD
-394 FKGKNSFIRPL
+394 FKRQDSFIRPL

-425 FLTNGVSRELL
+425 FLTSGVSRELL

-442 PRNGLIITGYSVEG
+442 PRNGLVITGYSVEG
-456 VMARTIMNEPTEIL
+456 VMARTIMNEPTEIH
-470 ALNGGAKIPR
+470 ALNGGAKIQR
-480 RLCVPP
+480 RL
-486 SFAFLKATRALTHPP
+486 
-501 TRSVDYIS
+501 SVDYIS

-541 SRLRSALKTR
+541 SRLRAALRTR

-579 AKALGSLAL
+579 AKALGSLANTL
-588 TTPTPSTPLSGLLVS
+588 PTPSTTVSGLLVS

-618 FTGLST
+618 FTGLSS
-624 SVILQRQRLVLSVS
+624 SVILQRQRLALSVS

-644 HLQGMYGKIVE
+644 HLEGMYGKIAQGKDAE
-655 GRDGEGT
+655 GHLTLRI
-662 PTMRVMETVDVKL
+662 METVDVKMVD
-675 AHKHELAI
+675 KHELAI
-683 EWVGGATNDMI
+683 EWVGGVTNDMI

-701 VLGIESSPASV
+701 VLGIEGSPASV
-712 KQTSG
+712 KKTTED
-717 GHSHHPHPHPYAEP
+717 HPLHHHHHHPHPYAEP
-731 ASPPPSSKPLIAPT
+731 PSPSAPPPGADEPSASAPDAE
-745 SPSTS
+745 
-750 ADTAKPEEPD
+750 ADAE
-760 SFTDAAASLPS
+760 AAVLPS

-788 LIRPEDLPLC
+788 LVQPSSS
-798 SPSPPASPTALP
+798 SPSPSSAPATVTSAADEPS
-810 EAAAEALDTPPAPSE
+810 AAEPKPEPVDDATLPP
-825 PAEKAEDEEKA
+825 EKAEDAMQVEAVTEADKA
-836 QEKKERV
+836 LERF
-843 VEERRV
+843 
-849 KRERERPGAP
+849 ERPRAP
-859 VVRVKLD
+859 AIRVTLD
-866 EHFADVRVED
+866 SYHADVRVED
-876 LTVTSDYTPLQRRV
+876 LAVTSDYEPLKRRV

-904 SSIGDRSAMS
+904 SALAPGAAAAGGGIRS
-914 LAGDLHRDKKRA
+914 LVEDLPKVKRREVDVTVDKGLESVR
-926 EGTAGKEVETAA
+926 EEDS

>member
-1 MAPATKRKG
+1 MAPTKRKG
-10 PGDMVGVASI
+10 PGDAPGVAHI
-20 SPDGISGLDDEMEV
+20 SPEGITGLDDEMEV

-40 QEVRLV
+40 QE
-46 TPSPSPCRPHV
+46 
-57 QVTYFSLPVGVQVG
+57 VG

-134 NFKEGNGVVYMSHPT
+134 NFKEGNGVVYMSNPT

-164 TAGTDENLF
+164 TAGSDDNLF
-173 TESEMLASFNQ
+173 TESEMIASFNQ

-196 PPSRNSDSTASVRFT
+196 PPSATSSASVRFT

-218 LGACMFLLEIAGAR
+218 LGACMFLIEIAGAR

-245 HLVPAKVPNW
+245 HLVPAKVPTW
-255 ERSPDVMICESTYG
+255 ERPPDVMICESTYG

-283 TSASSPFPPF
+283 TN
-293 PHPSASLSRPSTH
+293 
-306 PLTTPTDLVQSIVKR
+306 LVQSILKR

-344 FWAEHPEL
+344 YWAEHPEL
-352 QHVPIYYISSLAMKC
+352 QHIPIYYISSLAIKC
-367 MDVYRQYIHTMSPNI
+367 MDVYRQYIHTMSPNV

-394 FKGKNSFIRPL
+394 FKRKDTFIRPL
-405 DRGISKL
+405 DKGTSKL

-425 FLTNGVSRELL
+425 FLTSGVSRELL

-456 VMARTIMNEPTEIL
+456 VMARTIMNEPTEIQ
-470 ALNGGAKIPR
+470 AVNGGAKIQR
-480 RLCVPP
+480 RL
-486 SFAFLKATRALTHPP
+486 
-501 TRSVDYIS
+501 SVDYIS

-541 SRLRSALKTR
+541 SRLRSALKTK

-565 NVETVKLKFRGERM
+565 NVETVRLKFRGERM

-588 TTPTPSTPLSGLLVS
+588 TAPTPATPVSGLLVS

-624 SVILQRQRLVLSVS
+624 SVILQRQRLALSVS

-644 HLQGMYGKIVE
+644 HLQGMYGKIAE
-655 GRDGEGT
+655 GRDAEGT
-662 PTMRVMETVDVKL
+662 PTMRIMETVDVR
-675 AHKHELAI
+675 HVDKHVLAI
-683 EWVGGATNDMI
+683 EWVGGVTNDMI
-694 ADSVLAV
+694 ADSVLAI
-701 VLGIESSPASV
+701 VLSIEGSPASV
-712 KQTSG
+712 KKTTED
-717 GHSHHPHPHPYAEP
+717 HPHHHHHHPHPYAEP
-731 ASPPPSSKPLIAPT
+731 PSPPREFRSIEGVKKEEDEETEAEA
-745 SPSTS
+745 ST
-750 ADTAKPEEPD
+750 
-760 SFTDAAASLPS
+760 LPS

-782 YFGQVE
+782 YFGHVE
-788 LIRPEDLPLC
+788 LLSPEEQ
-798 SPSPPASPTALP
+798 AALP
-810 EAAAEALDTPPAPSE
+810 PSTPAWSAAEVEETAVKVEAASTE
-825 PAEKAEDEEKA
+825 PAEKVEDAAEA
-836 QEKKERV
+836 IQQKKIP
-843 VEERRV
+843 
-849 KRERERPGAP
+849 ERPLAP
-859 VVRVKLD
+859 IVRVRLD
-866 EHFADVRVED
+866 EHWADVRIED
-876 LTVTSDYTPLQRRV
+876 LTVSSDWEPLQRRV
-890 ESVVQIAMAIVTPL
+890 ESIVQIAMAIVTPL
-904 SSIGDRSAMS
+904 SALAPGQGGAKSMS
-914 LAGDLHRDKKRA
+914 LVDDVPAVKKRA
-926 EGTAGKEVETAA
+926 VLHGQETPADSSMQAIPEESATVEASA

>member
-10 PGDMVGVASI
+10 PGDMAGVASI
-20 SPDGISGLDDEMEV
+20 SPEGISGLDDEMEV

-40 QEVRLV
+40 QE
-46 TPSPSPCRPHV
+46 
-57 QVTYFSLPVGVQVG
+57 VG

-101 FLDELDWSTVDAILI
+101 FLDELDWCTVDAILI

-283 TSASSPFPPF
+283 TN
-293 PHPSASLSRPSTH
+293 
-306 PLTTPTDLVQSIVKR
+306 LVQSIVKR

-480 RLCVPP
+480 RL
-486 SFAFLKATRALTHPP
+486 
-501 TRSVDYIS
+501 SVDYIS

-675 AHKHELAI
+675 THKHELAI

-717 GHSHHPHPHPYAEP
+717 SHSHHQHPHPYAEP
-731 ASPPPSSKPLIAPT
+731 ASPPPTSKPLIAPT

-750 ADTAKPEEPD
+750 ADTAKLEEPD

-788 LIRPEDLPLC
+788 LIRPEDLPPC
-798 SPSPPASPTALP
+798 SPSPPASPIALP

-849 KRERERPGAP
+849 RRERERPGAP

-926 EGTAGKEVETAA
+926 EGTARKEIETAA

>member
-1 MAPATKRKG
+1 MAPTKRKG
-10 PGDMVGVASI
+10 PGDMAGVAQI
-20 SPDGISGLDDEMEV
+20 SPEGISGIDDEME
-34 QLLGAG
+34 
-40 QEVRLV
+40 
-46 TPSPSPCRPHV
+46 
-57 QVTYFSLPVGVQVG
+57 VG

-134 NFKEGNGVVYMSHPT
+134 NFKEGKGVVYMSNPT

-164 TAGTDENLF
+164 TAGSDDNLF
-173 TESEMLASFNQ
+173 TESEMMTSFNQ

-196 PPSRNSDSTASVRFT
+196 PPSSTSSASVRFT

-218 LGACMFLLEIAGAR
+218 LGACMFLIEIAGAR

-245 HLVPAKVPNW
+245 HLVPAKVPSW
-255 ERSPDVMICESTYG
+255 ERPPDVMICESTYG

-283 TSASSPFPPF
+283 TN
-293 PHPSASLSRPSTH
+293 
-306 PLTTPTDLVQSIVKR
+306 LVQSILKR

-344 FWAEHPEL
+344 YWAEHPEL
-352 QHVPIYYISSLAMKC
+352 QHIPIYYISSLAIKC
-367 MDVYRQYIHTMSPNI
+367 MDVYRQYIHTMSPNV

-394 FKGKNSFIRPL
+394 FKRKDTFIRPL
-405 DRGISKL
+405 DKGTSKL

-425 FLTNGVSRELL
+425 FLTSGVSRELL

-456 VMARTIMNEPTEIL
+456 VMARTIMNEPTDIP
-470 ALNGGAKIPR
+470 AVNGGAKIQR
-480 RLCVPP
+480 RL
-486 SFAFLKATRALTHPP
+486 
-501 TRSVDYIS
+501 SVDYIS

-524 EVMPSH
+524 DVMPSH

-541 SRLRSALKTR
+541 SRLRSALKTK

-588 TTPTPSTPLSGLLVS
+588 TQPAPATPVSGLLVS

-624 SVILQRQRLVLSVS
+624 SVILQRQRLALSVS

-644 HLQGMYGKIVE
+644 HLQGMYGKIAE
-655 GRDGEGT
+655 GRDAEGT
-662 PTMRVMETVDVKL
+662 PTMRIMETVDVKL
-675 AHKHELAI
+675 VDKHVLAI
-683 EWVGGATNDMI
+683 EWVGGVTNDMI
-694 ADSVLAV
+694 ADSVLAI
-701 VLGIESSPASV
+701 VLGIEGSPASV
-712 KQTSG
+712 KKTTEDNP
-717 GHSHHPHPHPYAEP
+717 HHHHHHPHPHAER
-731 ASPPPSSKPLIAPT
+731 ASPPPADRNIDSS
-745 SPSTS
+745 SPAEAVKDEEA
-750 ADTAKPEEPD
+750 ADAE
-760 SFTDAAASLPS
+760 AAVLPS

-782 YFGQVE
+782 YFGHVELLSPEEQAAQPVSAPARTVDQVE
-788 LIRPEDLPLC
+788 ETAVKVEA
-798 SPSPPASPTALP
+798 PA
-810 EAAAEALDTPPAPSE
+810 DE
-825 PAEKAEDEEKA
+825 PAEKVEDAAEEVLEHKPDT
-836 QEKKERV
+836 
-843 VEERRV
+843 
-849 KRERERPGAP
+849 RPPAP
-859 VVRVKLD
+859 IVRVRLD
-866 EHFADVRVED
+866 DHWADVRIED
-876 LTVTSDYTPLQRRV
+876 LSVTSDFVPLQRRV

-904 SSIGDRSAMS
+904 SALAPGHNTAKS
-914 LAGDLHRDKKRA
+914 LSLVDDIPAAKKRVPNGAGDGGDALQPIA
-926 EGTAGKEVETAA
+926 EDEPAAAAASTVEPTA

>member
-1 MAPATKRKG
+1 MT
-10 PGDMVGVASI
+10 
-20 SPDGISGLDDEMEV
+20 
-34 QLLGAG
+34 
-40 QEVRLV
+40 
-46 TPSPSPCRPHV
+46 
-57 QVTYFSLPVGVQVG
+57 VG
-71 RSCCVIKYKGRTIV
+71 RSCCVIKYKGRIIV

-134 NFKEGNGVVYMSHPT
+134 NFKEGKGVVYMSHPT

-164 TAGTDENLF
+164 TAGSDDNLF
-173 TESEMLASFNQ
+173 TEAEMIASFNE

-196 PPSRNSDSTASVRFT
+196 PPSATSSASVRFT

-245 HLVPAKVPNW
+245 HLVPAKVPSW
-255 ERSPDVMICESTYG
+255 ERPPDVMICESTYG

-283 TSASSPFPPF
+283 TG
-293 PHPSASLSRPSTH
+293 
-306 PLTTPTDLVQSIVKR
+306 LVQSILKR

-344 FWAEHPEL
+344 YWAEHPEL
-352 QHVPIYYISSLAMKC
+352 QHIPIYYISSLAIKC
-367 MDVYRQYIHTMSPNI
+367 MDVYRQYIHTMSPNV
-382 RSKFARGINPFD
+382 RAKFARGINPFD
-394 FKGKNSFIRPL
+394 FKRADSFIRPL

-425 FLTNGVSRELL
+425 FLTSGVSRELL

-456 VMARTIMNEPTEIL
+456 VMARTIMNEPTEIH
-470 ALNGGAKIPR
+470 ALNGGAKIQR
-480 RLCVPP
+480 RL
-486 SFAFLKATRALTHPP
+486 
-501 TRSVDYIS
+501 SVDYIS

-541 SRLRSALKTR
+541 SRLRAALKTR

-579 AKALGSLAL
+579 AKALGSLAN
-588 TTPTPSTPLSGLLVS
+588 TAPTPSTAVSGLLVS

-624 SVILQRQRLVLSVS
+624 SVILQRQRLALSVS

-644 HLQGMYGKIVE
+644 HLEGMYGRIE
-655 GRDGEGT
+655 QGRDKEGHVT
-662 PTMRVMETVDVKL
+662 LRVMETVDVKMVD
-675 AHKHELAI
+675 KHELAI
-683 EWVGGATNDMI
+683 EWVGGVTNDMI

-701 VLGIESSPASV
+701 VLGIEGSPASV
-712 KQTSG
+712 KKTTEDHP
-717 GHSHHPHPHPYAEP
+717 HSHAHHHHPHPYAEP
-731 ASPPPSSKPLIAPT
+731 PSPPAPSSAPPE
-745 SPSTS
+745 PSTS
-750 ADTAKPEEPD
+750 AAEEP
-760 SFTDAAASLPS
+760 SADAEEQEEAATIPS

-788 LIRPEDLPLC
+788 LVQPSS
-798 SPSPPASPTALP
+798 SPVPAPASPPP
-810 EAAAEALDTPPAPSE
+810 EPKMEQAEDAAAPP
-825 PAEKAEDEEKA
+825 EKAEDDAAAAAATGAEGEKLAA
-836 QEKKERV
+836 QEPA
-843 VEERRV
+843 
-849 KRERERPGAP
+849 RPAAP
-859 VVRVKLD
+859 VIRVKLD
-866 EHFADVRVED
+866 SYHADVRVED
-876 LTVTSDYTPLQRRV
+876 LVRSLPFPRRPMRVADREETYQTVTSDYTPLQRRV

-904 SSIGDRSAMS
+904 SALAPGAKTGARS
-914 LAGDLHRDKKRA
+914 LVEDVPLVKRRAG
-926 EGTAGKEVETAA
+926 AGEREMESVREEEAGP

>member
-1 MAPATKRKG
+1 MAPVKRKG
-10 PGDMVGVASI
+10 PGDTVGVAQI
-20 SPDGISGLDDEMEV
+20 SPEGITGLDDEMEV

-40 QEVRLV
+40 QEV
-46 TPSPSPCRPHV
+46 
-57 QVTYFSLPVGVQVG
+57 G
-71 RSCCVIKYKGRTIV
+71 RSCCVIRYKGRTIV

-116 THFHLDHAAS
+116 THFHLDHAAC

-164 TAGTDENLF
+164 TAGSDDNLF
-173 TESEMLASFNQ
+173 TESEMLASFDQ

-196 PPSRNSDSTASVRFT
+196 PPSSTSSASVRFT

-218 LGACMFLLEIAGAR
+218 LGACMFLIEVAGAR

-255 ERSPDVMICESTYG
+255 ERPPDVMICESTYG

-283 TSASSPFPPF
+283 TN
-293 PHPSASLSRPSTH
+293 
-306 PLTTPTDLVQSIVKR
+306 LVRSILKR

-344 FWAEHPEL
+344 YWAEHPEL
-352 QHVPIYYISSLAMKC
+352 QHIPIYYVSSLAIKC
-367 MDVYRQYIHTMSPNI
+367 MDVYRQYIHTMSPNV

-394 FKGKNSFIRPL
+394 FKRKDSFIRPL

-425 FLTNGVSRELL
+425 FLTSGVSRELL

-456 VMARTIMNEPTEIL
+456 VMARTIMNEPTEIA
-470 ALNGGAKIPR
+470 ALNGGAKIAR
-480 RLCVPP
+480 RL
-486 SFAFLKATRALTHPP
+486 
-501 TRSVDYIS
+501 SVDYIS

-541 SRLRSALKTR
+541 SRLRAALKTR

-579 AKALGSLAL
+579 AKALGSLAQTAL
-588 TTPTPSTPLSGLLVS
+588 TPATPLSGLLVS

-624 SVILQRQRLVLSVS
+624 SLILQRQRLALSVS

-644 HLQGMYGKIVE
+644 HLQGMYGKIKE
-655 GRDGEGT
+655 GRDAEGT
-662 PTMRVMETVDVKL
+662 PTMRVMETVDVKMTD
-675 AHKHELAI
+675 KHELAI
-683 EWVGGATNDMI
+683 EWVGGVTNDMI

-701 VLGIESSPASV
+701 VLGIEGSPASV
-712 KQTSG
+712 KKTTDDHPHH
-717 GHSHHPHPHPYAEP
+717 HSHPHPYAE
-731 ASPPPSSKPLIAPT
+731 APT
-745 SPSTS
+745 PPATTDEPE
-750 ADTAKPEEPD
+750 AAKMEDEE
-760 SFTDAAASLPS
+760 AAVLPT

-788 LIRPEDLPLC
+788 LIRPEEL
-798 SPSPPASPTALP
+798 S
-810 EAAAEALDTPPAPSE
+810 TPPANGDVAHEADVDVKGVAEETAVKVEADESE
-825 PAEKAEDEEKA
+825 PAEKVEDKAEAEAEREAAKERKRLEDER
-836 QEKKERV
+836 Q
-843 VEERRV
+843 
-849 KRERERPGAP
+849 RPRAP
-859 VVRVKLD
+859 VIRVKLD
-866 EHFADVRVED
+866 EHWADVKVED
-876 LTVTSDYTPLQRRV
+876 LTVVSDYTPLQRRV

-904 SSIGDRSAMS
+904 SALAPGKGSAKAPT
-914 LAGDLHRDKKRA
+914 LADDLHKVKKRVA
-926 EGTAGKEVETAA
+926 ENGSALPAVQEEAASA

>member
-1 MAPATKRKG
+1 MAPPTKRKG
-10 PGDMVGVASI
+10 PGDMAGVAQI
-20 SPDGISGLDDEMEV
+20 SPEGITGLDDEMTV

-40 QEVRLV
+40 QE
-46 TPSPSPCRPHV
+46 
-57 QVTYFSLPVGVQVG
+57 VG
-71 RSCCVIKYKGRTIV
+71 RSCCVIKYKGRIIV

-134 NFKEGNGVVYMSHPT
+134 NFKEGKGVVYMSHPT

-164 TAGTDENLF
+164 TAGSDDNLF
-173 TESEMLASFNQ
+173 TEAEMIASFNE

-196 PPSRNSDSTASVRFT
+196 PPSATSSASVRFT

-245 HLVPAKVPNW
+245 HLVPAKVPSW
-255 ERSPDVMICESTYG
+255 ERPPDVMICESTYG

-283 TSASSPFPPF
+283 TG
-293 PHPSASLSRPSTH
+293 
-306 PLTTPTDLVQSIVKR
+306 LVQSILKR

-344 FWAEHPEL
+344 YWAEHPEL
-352 QHVPIYYISSLAMKC
+352 QHIPIYYISSLAIKC
-367 MDVYRQYIHTMSPNI
+367 MDVYRQYIHTMSPNV
-382 RSKFARGINPFD
+382 RAKFARGINPFD
-394 FKGKNSFIRPL
+394 FKRADSFIRPL

-425 FLTNGVSRELL
+425 FLTSGVSRELL

-456 VMARTIMNEPTEIL
+456 VMARTIMNEPTEIH
-470 ALNGGAKIPR
+470 ALNGGAKIQR
-480 RLCVPP
+480 RL
-486 SFAFLKATRALTHPP
+486 
-501 TRSVDYIS
+501 SVDYIS

-541 SRLRSALKTR
+541 SRLRAALKTR

-579 AKALGSLAL
+579 AKALGSLAN
-588 TTPTPSTPLSGLLVS
+588 TAPTPSTAVSGLLVS

-624 SVILQRQRLVLSVS
+624 SVILQRQRLALSVS

-644 HLQGMYGKIVE
+644 HLEGMYGRIE
-655 GRDGEGT
+655 QGRDKEGHVT
-662 PTMRVMETVDVKL
+662 LRVMETVDVKMVD
-675 AHKHELAI
+675 KHELAI
-683 EWVGGATNDMI
+683 EWVGGVTNDMI

-701 VLGIESSPASV
+701 VLGIEGSPASV
-712 KQTSG
+712 KKTTEDHP
-717 GHSHHPHPHPYAEP
+717 HSHAHHHHPHPYAEP
-731 ASPPPSSKPLIAPT
+731 PSPPAPSSAPPE
-745 SPSTS
+745 PSTS
-750 ADTAKPEEPD
+750 AAEEP
-760 SFTDAAASLPS
+760 SADAEEQEEAATIPS

-788 LIRPEDLPLC
+788 LVQPSS
-798 SPSPPASPTALP
+798 SPVPAPASPPP
-810 EAAAEALDTPPAPSE
+810 EPKMEQAEDAAAPP
-825 PAEKAEDEEKA
+825 EKAEDAAAAADTGAAGEKLAA
-836 QEKKERV
+836 QEPA
-843 VEERRV
+843 
-849 KRERERPGAP
+849 RPAAP
-859 VVRVKLD
+859 VIRVKLD
-866 EHFADVRVED
+866 SYHADVRVED

-904 SSIGDRSAMS
+904 SALAPGAKTGARS
-914 LAGDLHRDKKRA
+914 LVEDVPLVKRRAG
-926 EGTAGKEVETAA
+926 AGEREMESVREEEAGP

>member
-1 MAPATKRKG
+1 MAPSTKRKG
-10 PGDMVGVASI
+10 PGDMAGVAQI
-20 SPDGISGLDDEMEV
+20 TPQGITGLDDEMEV

-40 QEVRLV
+40 QE
-46 TPSPSPCRPHV
+46 
-57 QVTYFSLPVGVQVG
+57 VG

-134 NFKEGNGVVYMSHPT
+134 NFKEGRGVVYMSHPT

-164 TAGTDENLF
+164 TAGSDENLF
-173 TESEMLASFNQ
+173 TEAEMIASFNQ

-196 PPSRNSDSTASVRFT
+196 QPSATSSASVRFT

-218 LGACMFLLEIAGAR
+218 LGACMFLIEIAGAR

-245 HLVPAKVPNW
+245 HLVPAKVPSW

-283 TSASSPFPPF
+283 TG
-293 PHPSASLSRPSTH
+293 
-306 PLTTPTDLVQSIVKR
+306 LVQSIVKR

-352 QHVPIYYISSLAMKC
+352 QHIPIYYISNLAIKC
-367 MDVYRQYIHTMSPNI
+367 MDVYRQYIHTMSPNV

-394 FKGKNSFIRPL
+394 FKRKDSFIRPL
-405 DRGISKL
+405 ERGISKL
-412 NDRNPCVV
+412 NDKNPCVV

-436 EKWAPD
+436 ERWAPD

-456 VMARTIMNEPTEIL
+456 VMARTIMNEPTDIP
-470 ALNGGAKIPR
+470 ALNGGAKIAR
-480 RLCVPP
+480 RL
-486 SFAFLKATRALTHPP
+486 
-501 TRSVDYIS
+501 SVDYIS

-588 TTPTPSTPLSGLLVS
+588 TNPVPSTPVSGLLVS

-624 SVILQRQRLVLSVS
+624 SLILQRQRLALSVS

-655 GRDGEGT
+655 GRDGEGV
-662 PTMRVMETVDVKL
+662 PTMRVMQTIDVKMVD
-675 AHKHELAI
+675 KHELAI
-683 EWVGGATNDMI
+683 EWVGGVTNDMI
-694 ADSVLAV
+694 ADSVLAI
-701 VLGIESSPASV
+701 VLGIEGSPASV
-712 KQTSG
+712 KKTTSD
-717 GHSHHPHPHPYAEP
+717 HPHHHHHHPHPYAEP
-731 ASPPPSSKPLIAPT
+731 PSPPSEPLIPKSDSNAPT
-745 SPSTS
+745 
-750 ADTAKPEEPD
+750 ADSEVD
-760 SFTDAAASLPS
+760 LLPS

-788 LIRPEDLPLC
+788 LIRPEDLPP
-798 SPSPPASPTALP
+798 SPSPASAPLPSVLADAPASTETDAAPAP
-810 EAAAEALDTPPAPSE
+810 AAAAEGDMAVDVPPSE
-825 PAEKAEDEEKA
+825 PAEKAEDAAAEAKEVEE
-836 QEKKERV
+836 EKKEEALKEEKKSPQVPVIRV
-843 VEERRV
+843 R
-849 KRERERPGAP
+849 
-859 VVRVKLD
+859 LD
-866 EHFADVRVED
+866 EHWADVRVED
-876 LTVTSDYTPLQRRV
+876 LTVTSDYTPLQKRV
-890 ESVVQIAMAIVTPL
+890 ESVMHLALAIVTPL
-904 SSIGDRSAMS
+904 SSLTDPQGAKLS
-914 LAGDLHRDKKRA
+914 LVGDLEKHRDKKRA
-926 EGTAGKEVETAA
+926 GEKEGGGLEAVAEETSAA

>member
-40 QEVRLV
+40 QE
-46 TPSPSPCRPHV
+46 
-57 QVTYFSLPVGVQVG
+57 VG

-283 TSASSPFPPF
+283 TN
-293 PHPSASLSRPSTH
+293 
-306 PLTTPTDLVQSIVKR
+306 LVQSIVKR

-480 RLCVPP
+480 RL
-486 SFAFLKATRALTHPP
+486 
-501 TRSVDYIS
+501 SVDYIS

-717 GHSHHPHPHPYAEP
+717 GHSHHQHPHPYAEP

>member
-1 MAPATKRKG
+1 MAPLKRKG
-10 PGDMVGVASI
+10 PGDMVGVAQI
-20 SPDGISGLDDEMEV
+20 SPEGITGLDDEMEV

-40 QEVRLV
+40 QE
-46 TPSPSPCRPHV
+46 
-57 QVTYFSLPVGVQVG
+57 VG

-134 NFKEGNGVVYMSHPT
+134 NFKEGKGVVYMSHPT

-164 TAGTDENLF
+164 TAGSDDNLF
-173 TESEMLASFNQ
+173 TETEMIASFNQ

-196 PPSRNSDSTASVRFT
+196 QPSETSNASVRFT

-218 LGACMFLLEIAGAR
+218 LGACMFLIEIAGAR

-255 ERSPDVMICESTYG
+255 ERPPDVMICESTYG

-276 LEKEAQF
+276 VEKEAQF
-283 TSASSPFPPF
+283 TN
-293 PHPSASLSRPSTH
+293 
-306 PLTTPTDLVQSIVKR
+306 LVQSIVKR

-344 FWAEHPEL
+344 YWAEHPEL
-352 QHVPIYYISSLAMKC
+352 QHIPIYYISSLAIKC
-367 MDVYRQYIHTMSPNI
+367 MDVYRQYIHTMSPNV

-394 FKGKNSFIRPL
+394 FKRKDSFIRPL

-412 NDRNPCVV
+412 NDKNPCVV

-456 VMARTIMNEPTEIL
+456 VMARTIMNEPTEIP
-470 ALNGGAKIPR
+470 ALNGGAKIAR
-480 RLCVPP
+480 RL
-486 SFAFLKATRALTHPP
+486 
-501 TRSVDYIS
+501 SVDYIS

-541 SRLRSALKTR
+541 SRLRSALKTK

-588 TTPTPSTPLSGLLVS
+588 TKATPSTPLSGLLVS

-624 SVILQRQRLVLSVS
+624 SLILQRQRLALSVS

-655 GRDGEGT
+655 GKDAEGV
-662 PTMRVMETVDVKL
+662 PTMRVMQTVDVKMTD
-675 AHKHELAI
+675 KHELAI
-683 EWVGGATNDMI
+683 EWVGGVTNDMI

-701 VLGIESSPASV
+701 VLGIEGSPASV
-712 KQTSG
+712 KKTTSD
-717 GHSHHPHPHPYAEP
+717 HPHHHHHHHHPHPYAEP
-731 ASPPPSSKPLIAPT
+731 PSP
-745 SPSTS
+745 PSTS
-750 ADTAKPEEPD
+750 APLLKTEPSDEDATAASAEP
-760 SFTDAAASLPS
+760 TDADLLPS

-782 YFGQVE
+782 YFGHVE
-788 LIRPEDLPLC
+788 LIRPEDA
-798 SPSPPASPTALP
+798 SPSAAPAAAPAASEEPPAPEMEVDAAPTEAA
-810 EAAAEALDTPPAPSE
+810 EKVEDAAAEKVEEA
-825 PAEKAEDEEKA
+825 EEK
-836 QEKKERV
+836 K
-843 VEERRV
+843 VEALKMEEEQPR
-849 KRERERPGAP
+849 AP

-866 EHFADVRVED
+866 EHWADVRVED

-890 ESVVQIAMAIVTPL
+890 ESVVHLALAIVTPL
-904 SSIGDRSAMS
+904 SSLNDPRGAK
-914 LAGDLHRDKKRA
+914 LNLVGDLEKHRDKKRA
-926 EGTAGKEVETAA
+926 GEGLEAVVEAAGEEA

>member
-10 PGDMVGVASI
+10 PGDTAGVASI
-20 SPDGISGLDDEMEV
+20 SPEGITGLDDEMEV

-40 QEVRLV
+40 QE
-46 TPSPSPCRPHV
+46 
-57 QVTYFSLPVGVQVG
+57 VG

-173 TESEMLASFNQ
+173 TESEMIASFNQ

-283 TSASSPFPPF
+283 TN
-293 PHPSASLSRPSTH
+293 
-306 PLTTPTDLVQSIVKR
+306 LVQSIVKR

-480 RLCVPP
+480 RL
-486 SFAFLKATRALTHPP
+486 
-501 TRSVDYIS
+501 SVDYIS

-565 NVETVKLKFRGERM
+565 NVETVRLKFRGERM

-644 HLQGMYGKIVE
+644 QLQGMYGKIVE

-675 AHKHELAI
+675 ADKHELAI

-717 GHSHHPHPHPYAEP
+717 GHSHHHHPHPYAEP
-731 ASPPPSSKPLIAPT
+731 ASPPPSSKPLIAPS

-750 ADTAKPEEPD
+750 SATAKLEEPD
-760 SFTDAAASLPS
+760 SSSDAATSLPS

-782 YFGQVE
+782 YFGHVE
-788 LIRPEDLPLC
+788 LIRPEDLPPR

-836 QEKKERV
+836 QEKKEREG
-843 VEERRV
+843 EERRI
-849 KRERERPGAP
+849 KKERERPGAP

-926 EGTAGKEVETAA
+926 EGKAGKEVETAA

>member
-1 MAPATKRKG
+1 MAPTKRKG
-10 PGDMVGVASI
+10 PGDAPGVAQI
-20 SPDGISGLDDEMEV
+20 SPEGITGLDDEMEV

-40 QEVRLV
+40 QEV
-46 TPSPSPCRPHV
+46 
-57 QVTYFSLPVGVQVG
+57 G
-71 RSCCVIKYKGRTIV
+71 RSCCVIKYKGSTIV

-134 NFKEGNGVVYMSHPT
+134 NFKEGNGVVYMSNPT

-173 TESEMLASFNQ
+173 TENEMIASFNQ

-196 PPSRNSDSTASVRFT
+196 PPSSTSSASVRFT

-218 LGACMFLLEIAGAR
+218 LGACMFLIEIAGAR

-245 HLVPAKVPNW
+245 HLVPAKVPTW
-255 ERSPDVMICESTYG
+255 ERPPDVMICESTYG

-283 TSASSPFPPF
+283 TN
-293 PHPSASLSRPSTH
+293 
-306 PLTTPTDLVQSIVKR
+306 LVQSILKR

-331 LGRAQEL
+331 LGRAQEI

-344 FWAEHPEL
+344 YWAEHPEL
-352 QHVPIYYISSLAMKC
+352 QHIPIYYISSLAIKC
-367 MDVYRQYIHTMSPNI
+367 MDVYRQYIHTMSPNV

-394 FKGKNSFIRPL
+394 FKRKDTFIRPL
-405 DRGISKL
+405 DKGISKL

-425 FLTNGVSRELL
+425 FLTSGVSRELL

-456 VMARTIMNEPTEIL
+456 VMARTIMNEPTEIQ
-470 ALNGGAKIPR
+470 AVNGGAKIQR
-480 RLCVPP
+480 RL
-486 SFAFLKATRALTHPP
+486 
-501 TRSVDYIS
+501 SVDYIS

-541 SRLRSALKTR
+541 SRLRSALKTK

-565 NVETVKLKFRGERM
+565 NVETVRLKFRGERM

-588 TTPTPSTPLSGLLVS
+588 TTPAPATPVSGLLVS

-624 SVILQRQRLVLSVS
+624 SIILQRQRLALSVS

-644 HLQGMYGKIVE
+644 HLQGMYGKIAE
-655 GRDGEGT
+655 GRDAEGT
-662 PTMRVMETVDVKL
+662 PTMRIMETVDVK
-675 AHKHELAI
+675 HVDKHALAI
-683 EWVGGATNDMI
+683 EWVGGVTNDMI

-701 VLGIESSPASV
+701 VLGIDGSPASV
-712 KQTSG
+712 KKTTED
-717 GHSHHPHPHPYAEP
+717 HPHQHHHHHHRHPYAEP
-731 ASPPPSSKPLIAPT
+731 PSPPRHTRSIEASASSDGVKKEEEEGTEAEA
-745 SPSTS
+745 ST
-750 ADTAKPEEPD
+750 
-760 SFTDAAASLPS
+760 LPS

-782 YFGQVE
+782 YFGHVE
-788 LIRPEDLPLC
+788 LLSPEEQ
-798 SPSPPASPTALP
+798 AALP
-810 EAAAEALDTPPAPSE
+810 PTTPVWSATEVEEAAVKVEASSTE
-825 PAEKAEDEEKA
+825 PAEKVEDAAEA
-836 QEKKERV
+836 ILEKKV
-843 VEERRV
+843 L
-849 KRERERPGAP
+849 ERPLAP
-859 VVRVKLD
+859 IVRVRLD
-866 EHFADVRVED
+866 DHWADVRIED
-876 LTVTSDYTPLQRRV
+876 LTVSSDWEPLQRRV
-890 ESVVQIAMAIVTPL
+890 ESIVQIAMAIVTPL
-904 SSIGDRSAMS
+904 SALASGHGGTKS
-914 LAGDLHRDKKRA
+914 LSLVDDIPAIKKRA
-926 EGTAGKEVETAA
+926 VGEGDVGGTSKQANPEESAPVETSEA

>member
-1 MAPATKRKG
+1 MAPSNKRKG
-10 PGDMVGVASI
+10 PGDLTGAAQI
-20 SPDGISGLDDEMEV
+20 SPEGITGLDDEMTV

-40 QEVRLV
+40 QE
-46 TPSPSPCRPHV
+46 
-57 QVTYFSLPVGVQVG
+57 VG

-164 TAGTDENLF
+164 TAGSDENLF
-173 TESEMLASFNQ
+173 TEEEMLTSFNS

-196 PPSRNSDSTASVRFT
+196 PPSRNSETTASVRFT

-218 LGACMFLLEIAGAR
+218 LGACMFLIEVAGAR

-245 HLVPAKVPNW
+245 HLVPAKVPDW
-255 ERSPDVMICESTYG
+255 ERNPDVMICESTYG

-276 LEKEAQF
+276 LEKETQF
-283 TSASSPFPPF
+283 TN
-293 PHPSASLSRPSTH
+293 LI
-306 PLTTPTDLVQSIVKR
+306 QSIIKR

-344 FWAEHPEL
+344 YWAEHPEL

-367 MDVYRQYIHTMSPNI
+367 MDVYRQYIHTMSPNV

-394 FKGKNSFIRPL
+394 FRGKNSFIRPL
-405 DRGISKL
+405 DKGISKL
-412 NDRNPCVV
+412 NDKNPCVV

-456 VMARTIMNEPTEIL
+456 VMARTIMNEPQDIP

-480 RLCVPP
+480 RL
-486 SFAFLKATRALTHPP
+486 
-501 TRSVDYIS
+501 SVDYIS

-588 TTPTPSTPLSGLLVS
+588 TTPAPQTALSGLLVS
-603 KDFSYTL
+603 KDFTYTL
-610 LSPADLRE
+610 LSPSDLRD

-624 SVILQRQRLVLSVS
+624 SVILQRQRVKLSVT

-655 GRDGEGT
+655 GRDQEGV
-662 PTMRVMETVDVKL
+662 PTMRIMQTVDVKL
-675 AHKHELAI
+675 SDKHEVAI
-683 EWVGGATNDMI
+683 EWVGGATNDMV

-712 KQTSG
+712 KQTSS
-717 GHSHHPHPHPYAEP
+717 HDHHHHHPAPHPYAEP
-731 ASPPPSSKPLIAPT
+731 PSPKPLLL
-745 SPSTS
+745 ST
-750 ADTAKPEEPD
+750 PEED
-760 SFTDAAASLPS
+760 EDAKKEEDEEHELSTLPS

-782 YFGQVE
+782 YFGSVE
-788 LIRPEDLPLC
+788 LLRPSTAK
-798 SPSPPASPTALP
+798 SPSPPQEDPADPPTRSETTATEE
-810 EAAAEALDTPPAPSE
+810 EAAEESTTSTTEDAVAQIDPSE
-825 PAEKAEDEEKA
+825 PAEKSEQEAAKIEEAAAEQRAKEIE
-836 QEKKERV
+836 QEKKNPR
-843 VEERRV
+843 
-849 KRERERPGAP
+849 AP
-859 VVRVKLD
+859 VIRVKLD
-866 EHFADVRVED
+866 EHFADVDIEN
-876 LTVTSDYTPLQRRV
+876 LTVVSDYVPLQRRV

-904 SSIGDRSAMS
+904 ASIGDLGTGKKGGLS
-914 LAGDLHRDKKRA
+914 LLEHQDKKV
-926 EGTAGKEVETAA
+926 KEIKV

>member
-1 MAPATKRKG
+1 MAPSHKRKG
-10 PGDMVGVASI
+10 PGDLTGAAQI
-20 SPDGISGLDDEMEV
+20 SPEGIVGLDDEMTV

-40 QEVRLV
+40 QE
-46 TPSPSPCRPHV
+46 
-57 QVTYFSLPVGVQVG
+57 VG

-134 NFKEGNGVVYMSHPT
+134 NFKEGKGVVYMSHPT

-164 TAGTDENLF
+164 TAGSDENLF
-173 TESEMLASFNQ
+173 TEEEMLTSFNS

-196 PPSRNSDSTASVRFT
+196 PPSRDSETTASVRFT

-218 LGACMFLLEIAGAR
+218 LGACMFLIEVAGAR

-245 HLVPAKVPNW
+245 HLVPAKVPDW
-255 ERSPDVMICESTYG
+255 ERNPDVMICESTYG

-276 LEKEAQF
+276 LEKETQF
-283 TSASSPFPPF
+283 TN
-293 PHPSASLSRPSTH
+293 LI
-306 PLTTPTDLVQSIVKR
+306 QSIIKR

-344 FWAEHPEL
+344 YWAEHPEL

-367 MDVYRQYIHTMSPNI
+367 MDVYRQYIHTMSPNV

-405 DRGISKL
+405 DKGISKL
-412 NDRNPCVV
+412 NDKNPCVV

-456 VMARTIMNEPTEIL
+456 VMARTIMNEPQDIA

-480 RLCVPP
+480 RL
-486 SFAFLKATRALTHPP
+486 
-501 TRSVDYIS
+501 SVDYIS

-565 NVETVKLKFRGERM
+565 NVETVRLKFRGERM

-588 TTPTPSTPLSGLLVS
+588 TAPAPQTALSGLLVS
-603 KDFSYTL
+603 KDFTYTL
-610 LSPADLRE
+610 LSPSDLRD

-624 SVILQRQRLVLSVS
+624 SVILQRQRVRLSVT

-655 GRDGEGT
+655 GKDQEGV
-662 PTMRVMETVDVKL
+662 PTMRIMQTVDVKL
-675 AHKHELAI
+675 SDKHEIAI
-683 EWVGGATNDMI
+683 EWVGGATNDMV

-712 KQTSG
+712 KQTS
-717 GHSHHPHPHPYAEP
+717 SHDHHHHAPHPYAEP
-731 ASPPPSSKPLIAPT
+731 PSPKALLSST
-745 SPSTS
+745 
-750 ADTAKPEEPD
+750 PEEEGD
-760 SFTDAAASLPS
+760 VAKKEEEDEDEASTLPS

-782 YFGQVE
+782 YFGSVE
-788 LIRPEDLPLC
+788 LIQPQSR
-798 SPSPPASPTALP
+798 SA
-810 EAAAEALDTPPAPSE
+810 TPPQPTEPDEKEQTSTTTAVESAEPVAATDEAIDRIDPKE
-825 PAEKAEDEEKA
+825 PAEKSEQEAAEIAEAKA
-836 QEKKERV
+836 EAQAKEVEREKKNPR
-843 VEERRV
+843 
-849 KRERERPGAP
+849 AP
-859 VVRVKLD
+859 VIRVKLD
-866 EHFADVRVED
+866 DHFADVEIEN
-876 LTVTSDYTPLQRRV
+876 LTVVSDYVPLQRRI

-904 SSIGDRSAMS
+904 SSIAELGTGKKGALS
-914 LAGDLHRDKKRA
+914 LLDHQDKKV
-926 EGTAGKEVETAA
+926 KELAV

>member
-1 MAPATKRKG
+1 MAPTKRKG
-10 PGDMVGVASI
+10 PGETPGVAQI
-20 SPDGISGLDDEMEV
+20 SPEGITGLDDEMEV

-40 QEVRLV
+40 QE
-46 TPSPSPCRPHV
+46 
-57 QVTYFSLPVGVQVG
+57 VG

-134 NFKEGNGVVYMSHPT
+134 NFKEGNGVVYMSNPT

-164 TAGTDENLF
+164 TAGSDDNLF
-173 TESEMLASFNQ
+173 TETEMMASFNQ

-196 PPSRNSDSTASVRFT
+196 PPSSTSSASVRFT

-218 LGACMFLLEIAGAR
+218 LGACMFLIEIAGAR

-245 HLVPAKVPNW
+245 HLVPAKVPTW
-255 ERSPDVMICESTYG
+255 ERPPDVMICESTYG

-283 TSASSPFPPF
+283 TN
-293 PHPSASLSRPSTH
+293 
-306 PLTTPTDLVQSIVKR
+306 LVQSILKR

-344 FWAEHPEL
+344 YWAEHPEL
-352 QHVPIYYISSLAMKC
+352 QRIPIYYISSLAIKC
-367 MDVYRQYIHTMSPNI
+367 MDVYRQYIHTMSPNV

-394 FKGKNSFIRPL
+394 FKRKDTFIRPL
-405 DRGISKL
+405 DKGTSKL

-425 FLTNGVSRELL
+425 FLTSGVSRELL

-456 VMARTIMNEPTEIL
+456 VMARTIMNEPTEIQ
-470 ALNGGAKIPR
+470 AVNGGAKIQR
-480 RLCVPP
+480 RL
-486 SFAFLKATRALTHPP
+486 
-501 TRSVDYIS
+501 SVDYIS

-541 SRLRSALKTR
+541 SRLRSALKTK

-565 NVETVKLKFRGERM
+565 NVETVRLKFRGERM

-588 TTPTPSTPLSGLLVS
+588 TTPAPATPVSGLLVS

-624 SVILQRQRLVLSVS
+624 SIILQRQRLALSVS

-644 HLQGMYGKIVE
+644 HLQGMYGKIAE
-655 GRDGEGT
+655 GRDAEGV
-662 PTMRVMETVDVKL
+662 PTMRIMETVDVK
-675 AHKHELAI
+675 HVDKHALAI
-683 EWVGGATNDMI
+683 EWVGGVTNDMI
-694 ADSVLAV
+694 ADSVLAI
-701 VLGIESSPASV
+701 VLGIDGSPASV
-712 KQTSG
+712 KKTTED
-717 GHSHHPHPHPYAEP
+717 HPHHHHHHHHHRHPYAEP
-731 ASPPPSSKPLIAPT
+731 PSPPRPSRGIEA
-745 SPSTS
+745 STS
-750 ADTAKPEEPD
+750 SADSVKKEED
-760 SFTDAAASLPS
+760 EKDAEESTLPS

-782 YFGQVE
+782 YFGHVE
-788 LIRPEDLPLC
+788 LLSPEEQ
-798 SPSPPASPTALP
+798 AALP
-810 EAAAEALDTPPAPSE
+810 PSTPAWSAAEVEEAAVKVEASSTE
-825 PAEKAEDEEKA
+825 PAEKVEDAAEAALQQRK
-836 QEKKERV
+836 V
-843 VEERRV
+843 P
-849 KRERERPGAP
+849 ERPLAP
-859 VVRVKLD
+859 IVRVRLD
-866 EHFADVRVED
+866 DHWADVRIED
-876 LTVTSDYTPLQRRV
+876 LTVSSDWEPLQRRV
-890 ESVVQIAMAIVTPL
+890 ESIVQIAMAIVTPL
-904 SSIGDRSAMS
+904 SALAPGQGGAKS
-914 LAGDLHRDKKRA
+914 LSLVDDVPAIKKRA
-926 EGTAGKEVETAA
+926 VVDGKDGPQQSSVPTITEETASVGVST

>member
-1 MAPATKRKG
+1 MVPSHKRKG
-10 PGDMVGVASI
+10 PGDLAGAAHI
-20 SPDGISGLDDEMEV
+20 SPEGISGLDDEMTV

-40 QEVRLV
+40 QE
-46 TPSPSPCRPHV
+46 
-57 QVTYFSLPVGVQVG
+57 VG

-173 TESEMLASFNQ
+173 TETEMLTSFNS

-196 PPSRNSDSTASVRFT
+196 PPSRDSETTASVRFT

-218 LGACMFLLEIAGAR
+218 LGACMFLIEIAGAR

-245 HLVPAKVPNW
+245 HLVPAKVPDW
-255 ERSPDVMICESTYG
+255 ERNPDVMICESTYG

-276 LEKEAQF
+276 LEKETQF
-283 TSASSPFPPF
+283 TN
-293 PHPSASLSRPSTH
+293 
-306 PLTTPTDLVQSIVKR
+306 LVQSIVKR

-344 FWAEHPEL
+344 YWAEHPEL

-367 MDVYRQYIHTMSPNI
+367 MDVYRQYIHTMAPNI

-405 DRGISKL
+405 DKGISKL
-412 NDRNPCVV
+412 NDKNPCVV

-456 VMARTIMNEPTEIL
+456 VMARTIMNEPQDIP

-480 RLCVPP
+480 RL
-486 SFAFLKATRALTHPP
+486 
-501 TRSVDYIS
+501 SVDYIS

-541 SRLRSALKTR
+541 TRLRSALKTR

-579 AKALGSLAL
+579 AKALGRLAL
-588 TTPTPSTPLSGLLVS
+588 TTPAPSTTLSGLLVS
-603 KDFSYTL
+603 KDFTYTL
-610 LSPADLRE
+610 LSPADLRD

-624 SVILQRQRLVLSVS
+624 SVILQRQRLRLSVS

-644 HLQGMYGKIVE
+644 HLQGMYGKIIE
-655 GRDGEGT
+655 GRDGEGV
-662 PTMRVMETVDVKL
+662 PTMRIMQTVDVKL
-675 AHKHELAI
+675 VDKHELAI
-683 EWVGGATNDMI
+683 EWVGGATNDMV

-712 KQTSG
+712 KQTSSQD
-717 GHSHHPHPHPYAEP
+717 HHHHHHHPSAPHPYAEP
-731 ASPPPSSKPLIAPT
+731 PSPKPLIRSSPEDLDGKKEDEDEAESIAATLPT
-745 SPSTS
+745 
-750 ADTAKPEEPD
+750 
-760 SFTDAAASLPS
+760 

-782 YFGQVE
+782 YFGSVE
-788 LIRPEDLPLC
+788 LIQPSTSTTAREPMQPE
-798 SPSPPASPTALP
+798 TAA
-810 EAAAEALDTPPAPSE
+810 ESTTAAAPPENGTTGANVEIDPSE
-825 PAEKAEDEEKA
+825 PAEQAEQELATAQKVKEEERAQALAEEKA
-836 QEKKERV
+836 
-843 VEERRV
+843 
-849 KRERERPGAP
+849 RPRAP
-859 VVRVKLD
+859 VIRVKLD
-866 EHFADVRVED
+866 EYFADVEIEN
-876 LTVTSDYTPLQRRV
+876 LTVTSDYVPLQRRV

-904 SSIGDRSAMS
+904 SSIGALSGKKPAFPS
-914 LAGDLHRDKKRA
+914 LSDDLHLDKRTRDLV
-926 EGTAGKEVETAA
+926 TARTD

>member
-1 MAPATKRKG
+1 MAPLKRKG
-10 PGDMVGVASI
+10 PGDMGGVAQI
-20 SPDGISGLDDEMEV
+20 SPDGITGLDDEMEV

-40 QEVRLV
+40 QE
-46 TPSPSPCRPHV
+46 
-57 QVTYFSLPVGVQVG
+57 VG

-134 NFKEGNGVVYMSHPT
+134 NFKEGKGVVYMSHPT

-164 TAGTDENLF
+164 TAGSDDNLF
-173 TESEMLASFNQ
+173 TETEMIASFNQ

-196 PPSRNSDSTASVRFT
+196 QPSETSNASVRFT

-218 LGACMFLLEIAGAR
+218 LGACMFLIEIAGAR

-255 ERSPDVMICESTYG
+255 ERPPDVMICESTYG

-283 TSASSPFPPF
+283 TN
-293 PHPSASLSRPSTH
+293 
-306 PLTTPTDLVQSIVKR
+306 LVQSIVKR

-344 FWAEHPEL
+344 YWAEHPEL
-352 QHVPIYYISSLAMKC
+352 QHIPIYYISSLAIKC
-367 MDVYRQYIHTMSPNI
+367 MDVYRQYIHTMSPNV

-394 FKGKNSFIRPL
+394 FKRKDSFIRPL

-412 NDRNPCVV
+412 NDKNPCVV

-456 VMARTIMNEPTEIL
+456 VMARTIMNEPTEIP
-470 ALNGGAKIPR
+470 ALNGGAKIAR
-480 RLCVPP
+480 RL
-486 SFAFLKATRALTHPP
+486 
-501 TRSVDYIS
+501 SVDYIS

-541 SRLRSALKTR
+541 SRLRSALKTK

-588 TTPTPSTPLSGLLVS
+588 TKATPSTPLSGLLVS

-624 SVILQRQRLVLSVS
+624 SLILQRQRLALSVS

-644 HLQGMYGKIVE
+644 HLQGMYGKILE
-655 GRDGEGT
+655 GKDKEGV
-662 PTMRVMETVDVKL
+662 PTMRVMQTVDVKMTD
-675 AHKHELAI
+675 KHELAI
-683 EWVGGATNDMI
+683 EWVGGVTNDMI
-694 ADSVLAV
+694 ADSVLAI
-701 VLGIESSPASV
+701 VLGIEGSPASV
-712 KQTSG
+712 KKTTSD
-717 GHSHHPHPHPYAEP
+717 HPHRYHHHPHPYAEHP
-731 ASPPPSSKPLIAPT
+731 SP
-745 SPSTS
+745 PSTS
-750 ADTAKPEEPD
+750 QPLLKSEPSDEEATSTEP
-760 SFTDAAASLPS
+760 TDADLLPS

-782 YFGQVE
+782 YFGHVE
-788 LIRPEDLPLC
+788 LIRPEDV
-798 SPSPPASPTALP
+798 SASSAP
-810 EAAAEALDTPPAPSE
+810 ELTSATTEDPAPEMQVDAPPTE
-825 PAEKAEDEEKA
+825 PAEKVEDMAAEKVEEAEEKKVGA
-836 QEKKERV
+836 LKQE
-843 VEERRV
+843 EEQPR
-849 KRERERPGAP
+849 AP

-866 EHFADVRVED
+866 EHWADVRVED

-890 ESVVQIAMAIVTPL
+890 ESVVHLALAIVTPL
-904 SSIGDRSAMS
+904 SSLNDPRGAKLNLS
-914 LAGDLHRDKKRA
+914 GDLEKHRDKKRA
-926 EGTAGKEVETAA
+926 GAGLEAVAEEQA